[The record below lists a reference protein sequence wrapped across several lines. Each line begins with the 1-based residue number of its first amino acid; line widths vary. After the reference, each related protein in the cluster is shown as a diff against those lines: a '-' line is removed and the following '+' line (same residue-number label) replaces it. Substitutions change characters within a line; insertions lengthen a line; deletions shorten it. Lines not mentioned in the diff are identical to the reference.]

1 MRKFTHTH
9 SAMRLWLMAIIIMF
23 STLSA
28 TAQQM
33 VKGTLS
39 DTYGDPVIGASVSVL
54 NASQAT
60 MTGPLGNYEITLYD
74 GASKLVFAAFGYE
87 TQTLDVVGKEVV
99 NVTMK
104 SSEIKLDEVVVTA
117 LGVSREE
124 RALGYAVQGLKSKD
138 IASVPAP
145 NAVDNLSGK
154 LAGVYVTGGSS
165 GPTASS
171 NVTIRGQTSLN
182 GNSQALFIVNGVPI
196 TNGLFSPGDGLNGS
210 STIDFG
216 NGAQIINSYD
226 IDNISVLKG
235 PAAAALYG
243 SRAANGVIYVTTKTG
258 KNAEGWGVSVNSNTV
273 LETPLKLP
281 NFQDQFGNGGY
292 GKYSYNAGTAYTGD
306 YYDAFGENW
315 GPRTN
320 GQLVKQ
326 WDSNGEAVPF
336 EAAPNN
342 MRNFFRTGVSTNNN
356 VSISHADE
364 NGDFRFSATQLNRI
378 GIIPNTDLNRNTLQ
392 TSVGKKLFNNR
403 LEFRANAMYVGSRS
417 NNVPNAGYDES
428 SSVMYSFL
436 WLPRNTAIDDLR
448 DYWKP
453 GQENVQQA
461 YVEELWGNN
470 PWMIVNENTNSFN
483 ARRLLGDIN
492 ATYHIN
498 ERMNVR
504 LRTGQDMKN
513 DIRQYRRA
521 TSTKKVLFGSFRE
534 DRLSFMENNTEAL
547 LSWAN
552 AAPMEQKDLRID
564 AKLGGN
570 LMLQQSSSLIA
581 NNPQLLQ
588 PGVFTLTN
596 NRSNVQTEGRYAQKA
611 IRSMFGMA
619 SFAYKSTYYLDLSAR
634 NDWSSTLPVENN
646 SYFYPAASASVVVSE
661 MADLGKLSFLKVRA
675 ALAQVGSD
683 TDPYLLNNTYSPS
696 AMFGG
701 YPAFGVNLF
710 ATNPNLRPERTTSSE
725 LGVDARFAK
734 GRFGVDFALYDMT
747 TEDQIIFLPV
757 ATSTGRTSRLANG
770 GAIRNTGVELQ
781 LYGDLVKS
789 KNFTWNSRVNVGA
802 NRAVV
807 VELPDGVSGGYPI
820 VSSMFPNDGGTA
832 GLEYV
837 AVEGEL
843 LGLLKGL
850 TFERDADG
858 NIIHQDGYPVVS
870 EEKSTIGS
878 YQPKARVGWMNSFSS
893 GNWQANILFDGQI
906 GGLIYSRSHTLHNT
920 AGNLVND
927 NDPYLDMNAID
938 GRMIYDVSYDASGN
952 PVYNLSDA
960 GGVVGEGVMYDSN
973 GNLVPND
980 VTVPLRDYYYKYY
993 GNVWRRDNIEPST
1006 FDASY
1011 LKLRQVSIA
1020 YTFPKER
1027 LKNTALK
1034 GLSVS
1039 FIGRN
1044 LLLFT
1049 KVPTIDPETYSIR
1062 NGLFINGFESTSM
1075 PSLRS
1080 FGFSV
1085 NANL

>member
-1 MRKFTHTH
+1 MRKRHNRYSHFIAFLFLFIGFAQ
-9 SAMRLWLMAIIIMF
+9 SGW
-23 STLSA
+23 
-28 TAQQM
+28 AQQKITGA
-33 VKGTLS
+33 VT
-39 DTYGDPVIGASVSVL
+39 DNTGDPVIGASVTVL
-54 NASQAT
+54 NGQEGTLTDAMGQYSIA
-60 MTGPLGNYEITLYD
+60 LYD
-74 GASKLVFAAFGYE
+74 GQTKLVFSYFGFE
-87 TQTLDVVGKEVV
+87 TQTVDVSGKSILNVTLTPSEIQLEEVV
-99 NVTMK
+99 
-104 SSEIKLDEVVVTA
+104 ITA

-216 NGAQIINSYD
+216 NGAQIINSFD
-226 IDNISVLKG
+226 IENISVLKG

-258 KNAEGWGVSVNSNTV
+258 QNSKGWGVSVNSNTV
-273 LETPLKLP
+273 IETPLKLP

-292 GKYSYNAGTAYTGD
+292 GKYSYSNGATYTGD

-320 GQLVKQ
+320 GQLIKQ

-342 MRNFFRTGVSTNNN
+342 MRNFFQTGVSTNNN

-364 NGDFRFSATQLNRI
+364 NGDFRFSATQLNRR
-378 GIIPNTDLNRNTLQ
+378 GIIPNTDLSRSTLQ

-403 LEFRANAMYVGSRS
+403 LEFRANAMYVGSGS

-448 DYWKP
+448 EYWKP

-498 ERMNVR
+498 DRMNLRV
-504 LRTGQDMKN
+504 RTGQDMKN

-534 DRLSFMENNTEAL
+534 DRLLFMENNTEAL

-552 AAPMEQKDLRID
+552 AAPLEQKDLRID

-570 LMLQQSSSLIA
+570 LMMQQSSSLIA

-596 NRSNVQTEGRYAQKA
+596 NRSNVQTEGRYARKA

-619 SFAYKSTYYLDLSAR
+619 SFAYKSMYYLDLSAR

-661 MADLGKLSFLKVRA
+661 MADLGKISFLKLRG

-701 YPAFGVNLF
+701 YPAFGINSF
-710 ATNPNLRPERTTSSE
+710 ATNPDLRPERTTSSE
-725 LGVDARFAK
+725 FGIDARFAK
-734 GRFGVDFALYDMT
+734 GRYGMDLAVYDMT
-747 TEDQIIFLPV
+747 TKDQIIYLPV
-757 ATSTGRTSRLANG
+757 ASSTGRSSRLANG
-770 GAIRNTGVELQ
+770 GAIRNTGIELQ
-781 LYGDLVKS
+781 LYGDLVKTN
-789 KNFTWNSRVNVGA
+789 NFKWNSRINLGA

-807 VELPDGVSGGYPI
+807 VSLPEGVSGGYPI
-820 VSSMFPNDGGTA
+820 VANMFPNDGGTA

-843 LGLLKGL
+843 LGQLKGL

-858 NIIHQDGYPVVS
+858 NIIHQDGYPMVS

-878 YQPKARVGWMNSFSS
+878 YQPKARIGWMNSFSV

-927 NDPYLDMNAID
+927 DDPHLDMNAID
-938 GRMIYDVSYDASGN
+938 GRAISSVSYDSNGQ
-952 PVYNLSDA
+952 PVYTEESA
-960 GGVVGEGVMYDSN
+960 GGVVGAGVMYDSN
-973 GNLVPND
+973 GNLVENT
-980 VTVPLRDYYYKYY
+980 VSVPLRDYYYKYY

-1011 LKLRQVSIA
+1011 LKLRQLSVA
-1020 YTFPKER
+1020 YTVPKEK
-1027 LKNTALK
+1027 LANT
-1034 GLSVS
+1034 GLEGLTIS

-1044 LLLFT
+1044 LLLFS

-1062 NGLFINGFESTSM
+1062 NGLFVNGYESTSM

-1080 FGFSV
+1080 FGFSI

>member
-1 MRKFTHTH
+1 MRKRHNRYSHFIAFLFLFIGFAQ
-9 SAMRLWLMAIIIMF
+9 SGW
-23 STLSA
+23 
-28 TAQQM
+28 AQQKITGA
-33 VKGTLS
+33 VT
-39 DTYGDPVIGASVSVL
+39 DNAGDPVIGASITVL
-54 NASQAT
+54 NGQEAT
-60 MTGPLGNYEITLYD
+60 LTDAMGQYSISLYD
-74 GASKLVFAAFGYE
+74 GQTKLVFSYFGFE
-87 TQTLDVVGKEVV
+87 TQTVDVSGKSILNVSLIPSEIQLNEVV
-99 NVTMK
+99 
-104 SSEIKLDEVVVTA
+104 ITA

-216 NGAQIINSYD
+216 NGAQIINSFD
-226 IDNISVLKG
+226 IENISVLKG

-258 KNAEGWGVSVNSNTV
+258 QNSKGWGVSVNSNTV
-273 LETPLKLP
+273 IETPLKLP

-292 GKYSYNAGTAYTGD
+292 GKYSYSNGATYTGD

-320 GQLVKQ
+320 GQLIKQ
-326 WDSNGEAVPF
+326 WDSNDEAVPF

-342 MRNFFRTGVSTNNN
+342 MSNFFQTGVSTNNN

-364 NGDFRFSATQLNRI
+364 NGDFRFSATQLNRR
-378 GIIPNTDLNRNTLQ
+378 GIVPNTDLSRSTLQ

-403 LEFRANAMYVGSRS
+403 LEFRANAMYVGSGS

-448 DYWKP
+448 EYWKP

-498 ERMNVR
+498 DRTNLRV
-504 LRTGQDMKN
+504 RTGQDMKN

-552 AAPMEQKDLRID
+552 SAPLEQKDLRID

-570 LMLQQSSSLIA
+570 LMMQQSSSLIA

-596 NRSNVQTEGRYAQKA
+596 NRSNVQTEGRYARKA
-611 IRSMFGMA
+611 IRSLFGMA
-619 SFAYKSTYYLDLSAR
+619 SFAYKSMYYLDLSAR
-634 NDWSSTLPVENN
+634 NDWSSTLPIENN

-661 MADLGKLSFLKVRA
+661 MADLGKISFLKLRGA
-675 ALAQVGSD
+675 FAQVGSD

-701 YPAFGVNLF
+701 YPAFGINSF
-710 ATNPNLRPERTTSSE
+710 ATNPDLRPERTTSSE
-725 LGVDARFAK
+725 LGIDARFAK
-734 GRFGVDFALYDMT
+734 GRYGMDIAAYDMT
-747 TEDQIIFLPV
+747 TKDQIIYLPV
-757 ATSTGRTSRLANG
+757 ASSTGRSSRLANG

-781 LYGDLVKS
+781 LHGDLVKS
-789 KNFTWNSRVNVGA
+789 NNFTWNSRINLGA

-807 VELPDGVSGGYPI
+807 VSLPEGVSGGYPI
-820 VSSMFPNDGGTA
+820 VANMFPNDGGTA

-843 LGLLKGL
+843 LGQLKGL

-858 NIIHQDGYPVVS
+858 NIIHEDGYPMVS

-878 YQPKARVGWMNSFSS
+878 YQPKARIGWMNSFSV

-927 NDPYLDMNAID
+927 DDPHLDMNAID
-938 GRMIYDVSYDASGN
+938 GRAISGVTYDSNGQ
-952 PVYNLSDA
+952 PVYTEESA
-960 GGVVGEGVMYDSN
+960 GGVVGAGVMYDSN
-973 GNLVPND
+973 GNLVENT
-980 VTVPLRDYYYKYY
+980 VSVPLRDYYYKYY

-1011 LKLRQVSIA
+1011 LKLRQLSVA
-1020 YTFPKER
+1020 YTVPKEK
-1027 LKNTALK
+1027 LANT
-1034 GLSVS
+1034 GLDGLTIS

-1044 LLLFT
+1044 LLLFS

-1062 NGLFINGFESTSM
+1062 NGLFVNGYESTSM

-1080 FGFSV
+1080 FGFSI

>member
-1 MRKFTHTH
+1 MRKRHNRYSHFIAFLFLFIGFAQ
-9 SAMRLWLMAIIIMF
+9 SGW
-23 STLSA
+23 
-28 TAQQM
+28 AQQKITGA
-33 VKGTLS
+33 VTDNAGA
-39 DTYGDPVIGASVSVL
+39 PVIGASITVL
-54 NASQAT
+54 NGQEGTLTDAMGQYSIA
-60 MTGPLGNYEITLYD
+60 LYD
-74 GASKLVFAAFGYE
+74 GQTKLVFSYFGFE
-87 TQTLDVVGKEVV
+87 TQTVDVSGKSILNVTLTPSEIQLEEVV
-99 NVTMK
+99 
-104 SSEIKLDEVVVTA
+104 ITA

-216 NGAQIINSYD
+216 NGAQIINSFD
-226 IDNISVLKG
+226 IENISVLKG

-258 KNAEGWGVSVNSNTV
+258 QNSKGWGVSVNSNTV
-273 LETPLKLP
+273 IETPLKLP

-292 GKYSYNAGTAYTGD
+292 GKYSYSNGATYTGD

-320 GQLVKQ
+320 GQLIKQ
-326 WDSNGEAVPF
+326 WDSNGEAAPF
-336 EAAPNN
+336 DAAPNN
-342 MRNFFRTGVSTNNN
+342 MRNFFQTGVSTNNN

-364 NGDFRFSATQLNRI
+364 NGDFRFSATQLNRR
-378 GIIPNTDLNRNTLQ
+378 GIVPNTDLSRSTLQ

-403 LEFRANAMYVGSRS
+403 LEFRANAMYVGSGS

-498 ERMNVR
+498 DRMNLRV
-504 LRTGQDMKN
+504 RTGQDMKN

-552 AAPMEQKDLRID
+552 AAPLEQKDLRID

-570 LMLQQSSSLIA
+570 LMMQQSSSLIA

-596 NRSNVQTEGRYAQKA
+596 NRSNVQTEGRYARKA

-619 SFAYKSTYYLDLSAR
+619 SFAYKSMYYLDLSAR

-661 MADLGKLSFLKVRA
+661 MADLGKISFLKLRG

-701 YPAFGVNLF
+701 YPAFGINSF
-710 ATNPNLRPERTTSSE
+710 ATNPAGRYIGRKTLCSSLFGLSAMESYMDTLRIMARHTS
-725 LGVDARFAK
+725 K
-734 GRFGVDFALYDMT
+734 
-747 TEDQIIFLPV
+747 
-757 ATSTGRTSRLANG
+757 
-770 GAIRNTGVELQ
+770 
-781 LYGDLVKS
+781 DLV
-789 KNFTWNSRVNVGA
+789 V
-802 NRAVV
+802 
-807 VELPDGVSGGYPI
+807 
-820 VSSMFPNDGGTA
+820 
-832 GLEYV
+832 
-837 AVEGEL
+837 
-843 LGLLKGL
+843 
-850 TFERDADG
+850 
-858 NIIHQDGYPVVS
+858 
-870 EEKSTIGS
+870 
-878 YQPKARVGWMNSFSS
+878 
-893 GNWQANILFDGQI
+893 
-906 GGLIYSRSHTLHNT
+906 
-920 AGNLVND
+920 
-927 NDPYLDMNAID
+927 
-938 GRMIYDVSYDASGN
+938 
-952 PVYNLSDA
+952 
-960 GGVVGEGVMYDSN
+960 
-973 GNLVPND
+973 
-980 VTVPLRDYYYKYY
+980 
-993 GNVWRRDNIEPST
+993 
-1006 FDASY
+1006 
-1011 LKLRQVSIA
+1011 
-1020 YTFPKER
+1020 
-1027 LKNTALK
+1027 
-1034 GLSVS
+1034 
-1039 FIGRN
+1039 
-1044 LLLFT
+1044 
-1049 KVPTIDPETYSIR
+1049 
-1062 NGLFINGFESTSM
+1062 
-1075 PSLRS
+1075 
-1080 FGFSV
+1080 
-1085 NANL
+1085 

>member
-1 MRKFTHTH
+1 MRKRHNRYSHFIAFLFLFIGFAQ
-9 SAMRLWLMAIIIMF
+9 SGW
-23 STLSA
+23 
-28 TAQQM
+28 AQQKITGA
-33 VKGTLS
+33 VT
-39 DTYGDPVIGASVSVL
+39 DNAGDPVIGASITVL
-54 NASQAT
+54 NGQEGTLTDAMGQYSIA
-60 MTGPLGNYEITLYD
+60 LYD
-74 GASKLVFAAFGYE
+74 GQTKLVFSYFGFE
-87 TQTLDVVGKEVV
+87 TQTVDVSGKSILNVTLTPSEIQLEEVV
-99 NVTMK
+99 
-104 SSEIKLDEVVVTA
+104 ITA

-216 NGAQIINSYD
+216 NGAQIINSFD
-226 IDNISVLKG
+226 IENISVLKG

-258 KNAEGWGVSVNSNTV
+258 QNSKGWGVSVNSNTV
-273 LETPLKLP
+273 IETPLKLP

-292 GKYSYNAGTAYTGD
+292 GKYSYSNGATYTGD

-320 GQLVKQ
+320 GQLIKQ

-342 MRNFFRTGVSTNNN
+342 MRNFFQTGVSTNNN

-364 NGDFRFSATQLNRI
+364 NGDFRFSATQLNRR
-378 GIIPNTDLNRNTLQ
+378 GIIPNTDLSRSTLQ

-403 LEFRANAMYVGSRS
+403 LEFRANAMYVGSGS

-448 DYWKP
+448 EYWKP

-498 ERMNVR
+498 DRMNLRV
-504 LRTGQDMKN
+504 RTGQDMKN

-534 DRLSFMENNTEAL
+534 DRLLFMENNTEAL

-552 AAPMEQKDLRID
+552 AAPLEQKDLRID

-570 LMLQQSSSLIA
+570 LMMQQSSSLIA

-596 NRSNVQTEGRYAQKA
+596 NRSNVQTEGRYARKA

-619 SFAYKSTYYLDLSAR
+619 SFAYKSMYYLDLSAR

-661 MADLGKLSFLKVRA
+661 MADLGKISFLKLRG

-701 YPAFGVNLF
+701 YPAFGINSF
-710 ATNPNLRPERTTSSE
+710 ATNPDLRPERTTSSE
-725 LGVDARFAK
+725 FGIDARFAK
-734 GRFGVDFALYDMT
+734 GRYGMDLAVYDMT
-747 TEDQIIFLPV
+747 TKDQIIYLPV
-757 ATSTGRTSRLANG
+757 ASSTGRSSRLANG
-770 GAIRNTGVELQ
+770 GAIRNTGIELQ

-789 KNFTWNSRVNVGA
+789 NNFKWNSRINLGA

-807 VELPDGVSGGYPI
+807 VSLPEGVSGGYPI
-820 VSSMFPNDGGTA
+820 VANMFPNDGGTA

-843 LGLLKGL
+843 LGQLKGL

-858 NIIHQDGYPVVS
+858 NIIHQDGYPMVS

-878 YQPKARVGWMNSFSS
+878 YQPKARIGWMNSFSV

-927 NDPYLDMNAID
+927 DDPHLDMNAID
-938 GRMIYDVSYDASGN
+938 GRAISSVSYDSNGQ
-952 PVYNLSDA
+952 PVYTEEFA
-960 GGVVGEGVMYDSN
+960 GGVVGAGVMYDSN
-973 GNLVPND
+973 GNLVENT
-980 VTVPLRDYYYKYY
+980 VSVPLRDYYYKYY

-1011 LKLRQVSIA
+1011 LKLRQLSVA
-1020 YTFPKER
+1020 YTVPKEK
-1027 LKNTALK
+1027 LANT
-1034 GLSVS
+1034 GLEGLTIS

-1044 LLLFT
+1044 LLLFS

-1062 NGLFINGFESTSM
+1062 NGLFVNGYESTSM

-1080 FGFSV
+1080 FGFSI

>member
-1 MRKFTHTH
+1 MRKRHNRYSHFIAFLFLFIGFAQ
-9 SAMRLWLMAIIIMF
+9 SGW
-23 STLSA
+23 
-28 TAQQM
+28 AQQKITGA
-33 VKGTLS
+33 VT
-39 DTYGDPVIGASVSVL
+39 DNAGDPVIGASITVL
-54 NASQAT
+54 NGQEGTLTDAMGQYSIA
-60 MTGPLGNYEITLYD
+60 LYD
-74 GASKLVFAAFGYE
+74 GQTKLVFSYFGFE
-87 TQTLDVVGKEVV
+87 TQTVDVSGKSILNVTLTPSEIQLEEVV
-99 NVTMK
+99 
-104 SSEIKLDEVVVTA
+104 ITA

-216 NGAQIINSYD
+216 NGAQIINSFD
-226 IDNISVLKG
+226 IENISVLKG

-258 KNAEGWGVSVNSNTV
+258 QNSKGWGVSVNSNTV
-273 LETPLKLP
+273 IETPLKLP

-292 GKYSYNAGTAYTGD
+292 GKYSYSNGATYTGD

-320 GQLVKQ
+320 GQLIKQ

-342 MRNFFRTGVSTNNN
+342 MRNFFQTGVSTNNN

-364 NGDFRFSATQLNRI
+364 NGDFRFSATQLNRR
-378 GIIPNTDLNRNTLQ
+378 GIVPNTDLSRSTLQ

-403 LEFRANAMYVGSRS
+403 LEFRANAMYVGSGS

-448 DYWKP
+448 EYWKP

-498 ERMNVR
+498 DRMNLRV
-504 LRTGQDMKN
+504 RTGQDMKN

-534 DRLSFMENNTEAL
+534 DRLLFMENNTEAL

-552 AAPMEQKDLRID
+552 AAPLEQKDLRID

-570 LMLQQSSSLIA
+570 LMMQQSSSLIA

-596 NRSNVQTEGRYAQKA
+596 NRSNVQTEGRYARKA

-619 SFAYKSTYYLDLSAR
+619 SFAYKSMYYLDLSAR

-661 MADLGKLSFLKVRA
+661 MADLGKISFLKLRG

-701 YPAFGVNLF
+701 YPAFGINSF
-710 ATNPNLRPERTTSSE
+710 ATNPDLRPERTTSSE
-725 LGVDARFAK
+725 FGIDARFAK
-734 GRFGVDFALYDMT
+734 GRYGMDLAVYDMT
-747 TEDQIIFLPV
+747 TKDQIIYLPV
-757 ATSTGRTSRLANG
+757 ASSTGRSSRLANG
-770 GAIRNTGVELQ
+770 GAIRNTGIELQ

-789 KNFTWNSRVNVGA
+789 NNFKWNSRINLGA

-807 VELPDGVSGGYPI
+807 VSLPEGVSGGYPI
-820 VSSMFPNDGGTA
+820 VANMFPNDGGTA

-843 LGLLKGL
+843 LGQLKGL

-858 NIIHQDGYPVVS
+858 NIIHQDGYPMVS

-878 YQPKARVGWMNSFSS
+878 YQPKARIGWMNSFSV

-927 NDPYLDMNAID
+927 DDPHLDMNAID
-938 GRMIYDVSYDASGN
+938 GRAISSVSYDSNGQ
-952 PVYNLSDA
+952 PVYTEEFA
-960 GGVVGEGVMYDSN
+960 GGVVGAGVMYDSN
-973 GNLVPND
+973 GNLVENT
-980 VTVPLRDYYYKYY
+980 VSVPLRDYYYKYY

-1011 LKLRQVSIA
+1011 LKLRQLSVA
-1020 YTFPKER
+1020 YTVPKEK
-1027 LKNTALK
+1027 LANT
-1034 GLSVS
+1034 GLEGLTIS

-1044 LLLFT
+1044 LLLFS

-1062 NGLFINGFESTSM
+1062 NGLFVNGYESTSM

-1080 FGFSV
+1080 FGFSI

>member
-1 MRKFTHTH
+1 MRKRHNRYSHFIAFLFLFIGFAQ
-9 SAMRLWLMAIIIMF
+9 SGW
-23 STLSA
+23 
-28 TAQQM
+28 AQQKITGA
-33 VKGTLS
+33 VT
-39 DTYGDPVIGASVSVL
+39 DNTGDPVIGASITVL
-54 NASQAT
+54 NGQEGTLTDAMGQYS
-60 MTGPLGNYEITLYD
+60 ITLYD
-74 GASKLVFAAFGYE
+74 GQTKLVFSYFGFE
-87 TQTLDVVGKEVV
+87 TQTIDVSGKSILNLTLTPSEIQLEEVV
-99 NVTMK
+99 
-104 SSEIKLDEVVVTA
+104 ITA

-216 NGAQIINSYD
+216 NGAQIINSFD
-226 IDNISVLKG
+226 IENISVLKG

-258 KNAEGWGVSVNSNTV
+258 RNSKGWGVSVNSNTV
-273 LETPLKLP
+273 IETPLKLP

-292 GKYSYNAGTAYTGD
+292 GKYSYSNGATYTGD

-320 GQLVKQ
+320 GQLIKQ
-326 WDSNGEAVPF
+326 WDSNGEATPF

-342 MRNFFRTGVSTNNN
+342 MRNFFQTGVSTNNN

-364 NGDFRFSATQLNRI
+364 NGDFRFSATQLNRR
-378 GIIPNTDLNRNTLQ
+378 GIVPNTDLSRSTLQ

-403 LEFRANAMYVGSRS
+403 LEFRANAMYVGSGS

-453 GQENVQQA
+453 GQENVQQV

-498 ERMNVR
+498 DRMNLRV
-504 LRTGQDMKN
+504 RTGQDMKN

-552 AAPMEQKDLRID
+552 ATPLEQKDLRID

-570 LMLQQSSSLIA
+570 LMMQQSSSLIA

-596 NRSNVQTEGRYAQKA
+596 NRSNVQTEGRYARKA

-619 SFAYKSTYYLDLSAR
+619 SFAYKSMYYLDLSAR

-661 MADLGKLSFLKVRA
+661 MADLGKISFLKLRG

-701 YPAFGVNLF
+701 YPAFGINSF
-710 ATNPNLRPERTTSSE
+710 ATNPDLRPERTTSSE
-725 LGVDARFAK
+725 FGIDARFAK
-734 GRFGVDFALYDMT
+734 GRYGMDLAVYDMT
-747 TEDQIIFLPV
+747 TKDQIIYLPV
-757 ATSTGRTSRLANG
+757 ASSTGRSSRLANG
-770 GAIRNTGVELQ
+770 GAIRNTGIELQ

-789 KNFTWNSRVNVGA
+789 NNFKWNSRINLGA

-807 VELPDGVSGGYPI
+807 VSLPEGVSGGYPI
-820 VSSMFPNDGGTA
+820 VANMFPNDGGTA

-843 LGLLKGL
+843 LGQLKGL

-858 NIIHQDGYPVVS
+858 NIIHQDGYPMVS

-878 YQPKARVGWMNSFSS
+878 YQPKARIGWMNSFSV

-920 AGNLVND
+920 AGNLVN
-927 NDPYLDMNAID
+927 NDDPHLDMNAID
-938 GRMIYDVSYDASGN
+938 GRAISSVSYDSNGQ
-952 PVYNLSDA
+952 PVYTEEFA
-960 GGVVGEGVMYDSN
+960 GGVVGAGVMYDSN
-973 GNLVPND
+973 GNLVENT
-980 VTVPLRDYYYKYY
+980 VSVPLRDYYYKYY

-1011 LKLRQVSIA
+1011 LKLRQLSVA
-1020 YTFPKER
+1020 YTVPKEK
-1027 LKNTALK
+1027 LANT
-1034 GLSVS
+1034 GLEGLTIS

-1044 LLLFT
+1044 LLLFS

-1062 NGLFINGFESTSM
+1062 NGLFVNGYESTSM

-1080 FGFSV
+1080 FGFSI

>member
-1 MRKFTHTH
+1 MRERQNRLSHFIAFLLFSLGLSF
-9 SAMRLWLMAIIIMF
+9 SAV
-23 STLSA
+23 
-28 TAQQM
+28 AQNE
-33 VKGTLS
+33 VKGTVS
-39 DTYGDPVIGASVSVL
+39 DENGDPIIGASITVL
-54 NASQAT
+54 NSSDGT
-60 MTGPLGNYEITLYD
+60 ITDPMGQYSIKLYD
-74 GASKLVFAAFGYE
+74 GSTKLVFSYFGFE
-87 TQTLDVVGKEVV
+87 SQTLDAAGKAVL
-99 NVTMK
+99 NVTLQA
-104 SSEIKLDEVVVTA
+104 SEIKLDEVVVTA

-182 GNSQALFIVNGVPI
+182 GNSQALFIVNGIPI

-226 IDNISVLKG
+226 IENISVLKG

-258 KNAEGWGVSVNSNTV
+258 KDAKGWGISVNSNTV
-273 LETPLKLP
+273 FETPLKLP
-281 NFQDQFGNGGY
+281 KFQDQFGNGGY

-320 GQLVKQ
+320 GQLIKQ

-336 EAAPNN
+336 EAAPDN
-342 MRNFFRTGVSTNNN
+342 MRNFFQTGVNTNNN

-364 NGDFRFSATQLNRI
+364 NGDFRFSATQLNRR
-378 GIIPNTDLNRNTLQ
+378 GIVPNTDLNRSTLQ

-403 LEFRANAMYVGSRS
+403 LEFRANAMYVGSGS

-436 WLPRNTAIDDLR
+436 WLPRNTPIDDLR
-448 DYWKP
+448 NYWKP
-453 GQENVQQA
+453 GMENVQQA

-483 ARRLLGDIN
+483 ANRLLGDIN

-498 ERMNVR
+498 DRMNLRV
-504 LRTGQDMKN
+504 RTGQDMKN

-547 LSWAN
+547 LSWSN

-564 AKLGGN
+564 AKVGGN

-596 NRSNVQTEGRYAQKA
+596 NRSSVQTEGRSAQKA
-611 IRSMFGMA
+611 IRSLFGTA
-619 SFAYKSTYYLDLSAR
+619 SFAFKSMYYLDLSAR

-646 SYFYPAASASVVVSE
+646 SYFYPAASASVIVSE
-661 MADLGKLSFLKVRA
+661 MADLGKISFLKVRA

-725 LGVDARFAK
+725 LGIDARFAK

-747 TEDQIIFLPV
+747 TQDQIIYLPV
-757 ATSTGRTSRLANG
+757 ASSTGRTSRLANG
-770 GAIRNTGVELQ
+770 GAIRNTGIELQ
-781 LYGDLVKS
+781 LFGDIVKS
-789 KNFTWNSRVNVGA
+789 KAFTWNSRVNVGA

-807 VELPDGVSGGYPI
+807 TELPAGVSGGYPI

-858 NIIHQDGYPVVS
+858 NIIHENGYPVVS

-878 YQPKARVGWMNSFSS
+878 YQPKARVGWMNSFSA

-927 NDPYLDMNAID
+927 DDPYLDMNAID

-952 PVYNLSDA
+952 PVYNLADA
-960 GGVVGEGVMYDSN
+960 GGVVGAGVMYDSN
-973 GNLVPND
+973 GNLVENT
-980 VTVPLRDYYYKYY
+980 VSVPLRDYYYKYY

-1020 YTFPKER
+1020 YNFPKEQ
-1027 LKNTALK
+1027 LKNTMLK

-1049 KVPTIDPETYSIR
+1049 KVPTIDPETYSIL
-1062 NGLFINGFESTSM
+1062 NGLFIQGYESTSM

>member
-1 MRKFTHTH
+1 MRKRHNRYSHFIAFLFLFIGFAQ
-9 SAMRLWLMAIIIMF
+9 SGW
-23 STLSA
+23 
-28 TAQQM
+28 AQQKITGA
-33 VKGTLS
+33 VT
-39 DTYGDPVIGASVSVL
+39 DNTGDPVIGASVTVL
-54 NASQAT
+54 NGQEGTLTDAMGQYSIA
-60 MTGPLGNYEITLYD
+60 LYD
-74 GASKLVFAAFGYE
+74 GQTKLVFSYFGFE
-87 TQTLDVVGKEVV
+87 TQTVDVSGKSILNVTLTPSEIQLEEVV
-99 NVTMK
+99 
-104 SSEIKLDEVVVTA
+104 ITA

-216 NGAQIINSYD
+216 NGAQIINSFD
-226 IDNISVLKG
+226 IENISVLKG

-258 KNAEGWGVSVNSNTV
+258 QNSKGWGVSVNSNTV
-273 LETPLKLP
+273 IETPLKLP

-292 GKYSYNAGTAYTGD
+292 GKYSYSNGATYTGD

-320 GQLVKQ
+320 GQLIKQ
-326 WDSNGEAVPF
+326 WDSNGEAAPF
-336 EAAPNN
+336 DAAPNN
-342 MRNFFRTGVSTNNN
+342 MRNFFQTGVSTNNN

-364 NGDFRFSATQLNRI
+364 NGDFRFSATQLNRR
-378 GIIPNTDLNRNTLQ
+378 GIVPNTDLSRSTLQ

-403 LEFRANAMYVGSRS
+403 LEFRANAMYVGSGS

-498 ERMNVR
+498 DRMNLRV
-504 LRTGQDMKN
+504 RTGQDMKN

-552 AAPMEQKDLRID
+552 AAPLEQKDLRID

-570 LMLQQSSSLIA
+570 LMMQQSSSLIA

-596 NRSNVQTEGRYAQKA
+596 NRSNVQTEGRYARKA

-619 SFAYKSTYYLDLSAR
+619 SFAYKSMYYLDLSAR

-661 MADLGKLSFLKVRA
+661 MADLGKISFLKLRG

-701 YPAFGVNLF
+701 YPAFGINSF
-710 ATNPNLRPERTTSSE
+710 ATNPDLRPERTTSSE
-725 LGVDARFAK
+725 FGIDARFAK
-734 GRFGVDFALYDMT
+734 GRYGMDLAVYDMT
-747 TEDQIIFLPV
+747 TKDQIIYLPV
-757 ATSTGRTSRLANG
+757 ASSTGRSSRLANG
-770 GAIRNTGVELQ
+770 GAIRNTGIELQ

-789 KNFTWNSRVNVGA
+789 NNFKWNSRINLGA

-807 VELPDGVSGGYPI
+807 VSLPEGVSGGYPI
-820 VSSMFPNDGGTA
+820 VANMFPNDGGTA

-843 LGLLKGL
+843 LGQLKGL

-858 NIIHQDGYPVVS
+858 NIIHQDGYPMVS

-878 YQPKARVGWMNSFSS
+878 YQPKARIGWMNSFSV

-927 NDPYLDMNAID
+927 DDPHLDMNAID
-938 GRMIYDVSYDASGN
+938 GRAISSVSYDSNGQ
-952 PVYNLSDA
+952 PVYTEESA
-960 GGVVGEGVMYDSN
+960 GGVVGAGVMYDSN
-973 GNLVPND
+973 GNLVENT
-980 VTVPLRDYYYKYY
+980 VSVPLRDYYYKYY

-1011 LKLRQVSIA
+1011 LKLRQLSVA
-1020 YTFPKER
+1020 YTVPKEK
-1027 LKNTALK
+1027 LANT
-1034 GLSVS
+1034 GLEGLTIS

-1044 LLLFT
+1044 LLLFS

-1062 NGLFINGFESTSM
+1062 NGLFVNGYESTSM

-1080 FGFSV
+1080 FGFSI

>member
-1 MRKFTHTH
+1 MRKRHNRYSHFIAFLFLFIGFAQ
-9 SAMRLWLMAIIIMF
+9 SGW
-23 STLSA
+23 
-28 TAQQM
+28 AQQKITGA
-33 VKGTLS
+33 VT
-39 DTYGDPVIGASVSVL
+39 DNTGDPVIGASVTVL
-54 NASQAT
+54 NGQEGTLTDAMGQYSIA
-60 MTGPLGNYEITLYD
+60 LYD
-74 GASKLVFAAFGYE
+74 GQTKLVFSYFGFE
-87 TQTLDVVGKEVV
+87 TQTVDVSGKSILNVTLTPSEIQLEEVV
-99 NVTMK
+99 
-104 SSEIKLDEVVVTA
+104 ITA

-216 NGAQIINSYD
+216 NGAQIINSFD
-226 IDNISVLKG
+226 IENISVLKG

-258 KNAEGWGVSVNSNTV
+258 QNSKGWGVSVNSNTV
-273 LETPLKLP
+273 IETPLKLP

-292 GKYSYNAGTAYTGD
+292 GKYSYSNGATYTGD

-320 GQLVKQ
+320 GQLIKQ
-326 WDSNGEAVPF
+326 WDSNGEATPF

-342 MRNFFRTGVSTNNN
+342 MRNFFQTGVSTNNN

-364 NGDFRFSATQLNRI
+364 NGDFRFSATQLNRR
-378 GIIPNTDLNRNTLQ
+378 GIVPNTDLSRSTLQ

-403 LEFRANAMYVGSRS
+403 LEFRANAMYVGSGS

-448 DYWKP
+448 EYWKP

-498 ERMNVR
+498 DRMNLRV
-504 LRTGQDMKN
+504 RTGQDMKN

-534 DRLSFMENNTEAL
+534 DRLLFMENNTEAL

-552 AAPMEQKDLRID
+552 AAPLEQKDLRID

-570 LMLQQSSSLIA
+570 LMMQQSSSLIA

-596 NRSNVQTEGRYAQKA
+596 NRSNVQTEGRYARKA

-619 SFAYKSTYYLDLSAR
+619 SFAYKSMYYLDLSAR

-661 MADLGKLSFLKVRA
+661 MADLGKISFLKLRG

-701 YPAFGVNLF
+701 YPAFGINSF
-710 ATNPNLRPERTTSSE
+710 ATNPDLRPERTTSSE
-725 LGVDARFAK
+725 FGIDARFAK
-734 GRFGVDFALYDMT
+734 GRYGMDLAVYDMT
-747 TEDQIIFLPV
+747 TKDQIIYLPV
-757 ATSTGRTSRLANG
+757 ASSTGRSSRLANG
-770 GAIRNTGVELQ
+770 GAIRNTGIELQ

-789 KNFTWNSRVNVGA
+789 NNFKWNSRINLGA

-807 VELPDGVSGGYPI
+807 VSLPEGVSGGYPI
-820 VSSMFPNDGGTA
+820 VANMFPNDGGTA

-843 LGLLKGL
+843 LGQLKGL

-858 NIIHQDGYPVVS
+858 NIIHQDGYPMVS

-878 YQPKARVGWMNSFSS
+878 YQPKARIGWMNSFSV

-927 NDPYLDMNAID
+927 DDPHLDMNAID
-938 GRMIYDVSYDASGN
+938 GRAISSVSYDSNGQ
-952 PVYNLSDA
+952 PVYTEEFA
-960 GGVVGEGVMYDSN
+960 GGVVGAGVMYDSN
-973 GNLVPND
+973 GNLVENT
-980 VTVPLRDYYYKYY
+980 VSVPLRDYYYKYY

-1011 LKLRQVSIA
+1011 LKLRQLSVA
-1020 YTFPKER
+1020 YTVPKEK
-1027 LKNTALK
+1027 LANT
-1034 GLSVS
+1034 GLEGLTIS

-1044 LLLFT
+1044 LLLFS

-1062 NGLFINGFESTSM
+1062 NGLFVNGYESTSM

-1080 FGFSV
+1080 FGFSI

>member
-1 MRKFTHTH
+1 MRKITHTY
-9 SAMRLWLMAIIIMF
+9 SAMRLWLMATCI
-23 STLSA
+23 TLSCLTA
-28 TAQQM
+28 SAQQ
-33 VKGTLS
+33 VIKGTLS
-39 DTYGDPVIGASVSVL
+39 DTYGDPVIGASVSVM
-54 NASQAT
+54 NSSEAT

-74 GASKLVFAAFGYE
+74 GATKLVYSGFGYQ
-87 TQTLDVVGKEVV
+87 TQTLDVAGKSTV
-99 NVTMK
+99 NVTMQA
-104 SSEIKLDEVVVTA
+104 SEVRLDEVVVTA

-226 IDNISVLKG
+226 IENISVLKG

-258 KNAEGWGVSVNSNTV
+258 QDAEGWGVSVNSNTV
-273 LETPLKLP
+273 FETPLRLP
-281 NFQDQFGNGGY
+281 NFQDEFGNGGS
-292 GKYSYNAGTAYTGD
+292 GKYSYNDGTAYTGD

-320 GQLVKQ
+320 GQLIKQ

-378 GIIPNTDLNRNTLQ
+378 GIIPNTDLNRSTLQ

-403 LEFRANAMYVGSRS
+403 LEFRANAMYVGSGS
-417 NNVPNAGYDES
+417 DNVPNAGYDES

-453 GQENVQQA
+453 GMENVQQA

-498 ERMNVR
+498 ERMNLR

-552 AAPMEQKDLRID
+552 ATPMEQKDLRID

-570 LMLQQSSSLIA
+570 LMVQRSSSLIA

-596 NRSNVQTEGRYAQKA
+596 NRSNVQTESRYAAKA

-661 MADLGKLSFLKVRA
+661 MADLGKVSFLKVRA

-701 YPAFGVNLF
+701 SPAFGVNLF

-725 LGVDARFAK
+725 LGIDARFAK
-734 GRFGVDFALYDMT
+734 GRYGVDFALYDMT
-747 TEDQIIFLPV
+747 TQDQIIFLPV

-770 GAIRNTGVELQ
+770 GAIRNTGMELQ
-781 LYGDLVKS
+781 LYGDVVKS
-789 KNFTWNSRVNVGA
+789 SKFTWNSRINLGA

-807 VELPDGVSGGYPI
+807 TALPEGVSGGYPI
-820 VSSMFPNDGGTA
+820 VASMFPNDGGTA

-837 AVEGEL
+837 AVEGEP

-850 TFERDADG
+850 TFMRDADG
-858 NIIHQDGYPVVS
+858 NIIHENGLPMVS

-878 YQPKARVGWMNSFSS
+878 YQPLARVGWMNSFSA

-927 NDPYLDMNAID
+927 NDPYLSLNAID
-938 GRMIYDVSYDASGN
+938 GRVINSVSYDPSGN
-952 PVYNLSDA
+952 PVYTLEDA
-960 GGVVGEGVMYDSN
+960 GGVVGEGVMYDSD

-1011 LKLRQVSIA
+1011 LKLREVSIA
-1020 YTFPKER
+1020 YNFPKST
-1027 LKNTALK
+1027 LKNTSLK
-1034 GLSVS
+1034 GLSIS

-1062 NGLFINGFESTSM
+1062 NGLFINGYESTSM

-1080 FGFSV
+1080 FGFSI

>member
-1 MRKFTHTH
+1 MRKRTTRYSHRLALALFLFC
-9 SAMRLWLMAIIIMF
+9 SAQIAV
-23 STLSA
+23 
-28 TAQQM
+28 AQQK
-33 VKGTLS
+33 VSGTVTDS
-39 DTYGDPVIGASVSVL
+39 YGDPIIGASVTVL
-54 NASQAT
+54 NAEQSTVTDGMGA
-60 MTGPLGNYEITLYD
+60 YSITLYD
-74 GASKLVFAAFGYE
+74 GKTTLSFSYFGFE
-87 TQTLDVVGKEVV
+87 TQSVDAKGRATLDITLQPSEIQLEEVV
-99 NVTMK
+99 
-104 SSEIKLDEVVVTA
+104 ITA

-216 NGAQIINSYD
+216 NGAQIVNSFD
-226 IDNISVLKG
+226 IENISVLKG

-243 SRAANGVIYVTTKTG
+243 SRAANGVIYITTKTG
-258 KNAEGWGVSVNSNTV
+258 KNNDGWGVSVNSNTV

-292 GKYSYNAGTAYTGD
+292 GKYSYNDGTTYTGE

-320 GQLVKQ
+320 GQLIKQ
-326 WDSNGEAVPF
+326 FNSNGEAVPF
-336 EAAPNN
+336 EAAPDN
-342 MRNFFRTGVSTNNN
+342 MRNFLQTGVSTNNN

-364 NGDFRFSATQLNRI
+364 HGDFRFSATQLNRR
-378 GIIPNTDLNRNTLQ
+378 GIVPNTDLNRTTLQ
-392 TSVGKKLFNNR
+392 TSMGKNLFNNR
-403 LEFRANAMYVGSRS
+403 LEFRANAMYVGSGS

-453 GQENVQQA
+453 GQENVQQS

-470 PWMIVNENTNSFN
+470 PWLIVNENTNSFN
-483 ARRLLGDIN
+483 ASRLLGDIN

-498 ERMNVR
+498 ERMNLRV
-504 LRTGQDMKN
+504 RTGQDMKN
-513 DIRQYRRA
+513 DIRQYKRA
-521 TSTKKVLFGSFRE
+521 TSTKKVLFGSYRE
-534 DRLSFMENNTEAL
+534 DRLSFSENNTEAL

-596 NRSNVQTEGRYAQKA
+596 NRSNVQTESRYARKA
-611 IRSMFGMA
+611 IRSLFGMA

-634 NDWSSTLPVENN
+634 NDWSSTLPTENN
-646 SYFYPAASASVVVSE
+646 SYFYPAASASMVVSE
-661 MADLGKLSFLKVRA
+661 MADLGKISFLKLRA
-675 ALAQVGSD
+675 AVAAVGSD

-701 YPAFGVNLF
+701 YPAFGINTF
-710 ATNPNLRPERTTSSE
+710 ATNPDLRPERTNSSE
-725 LGVDARFAK
+725 FGVDARFAK
-734 GRFGVDFALYDMT
+734 GRFGVDFAVYDMT
-747 TEDQIIFLPV
+747 TKDQIIYLPV
-757 ATSTGRTSRLANG
+757 ATTTGRTSRLANG
-770 GAIRNTGVELQ
+770 GAIRNRGIELQ
-781 LYGDLVKS
+781 LFGDIIKK
-789 KNFTWNSRVNVGA
+789 KNFTWNSRINMGA

-807 VELPDGVSGGYPI
+807 IELPEGVSGGYPI
-820 VSSMFPNDGGTA
+820 VANMFPNDGGTA

-843 LGLLKGL
+843 LGQLKGL
-850 TFERDADG
+850 TFVRDNEG
-858 NIIHQDGYPVVS
+858 NIIHQDGLPMVS

-878 YQPKARVGWMNSFSS
+878 YQPKARIGWMNSFSV

-927 NDPYLDMNAID
+927 NDPHLDMNGID
-938 GRMIYDVSYDASGN
+938 GRVIYSVSYDSNGQ
-952 PVYNLSDA
+952 PVYNLDQE
-960 GGVVGEGVMYDSN
+960 GGVVGAGTMYDAN
-973 GNLVPND
+973 GNLVAND

-1011 LKLRQVSIA
+1011 LKLRQLSIA
-1020 YTFPKER
+1020 YTVPADK
-1027 LKNTALK
+1027 LKNTGLK
-1034 GLSVS
+1034 GLTVS

-1062 NGLFINGFESTSM
+1062 NGLFVNGYESTSM

-1080 FGFSV
+1080 FGFSI

>member
-1 MRKFTHTH
+1 MRKRHNRYSHFIAFLFLFIGFAQ
-9 SAMRLWLMAIIIMF
+9 SGW
-23 STLSA
+23 
-28 TAQQM
+28 AQQKITGA
-33 VKGTLS
+33 VT
-39 DTYGDPVIGASVSVL
+39 DNAGDPVIGASITVL
-54 NASQAT
+54 NGQEGTLTDAMGQY
-60 MTGPLGNYEITLYD
+60 GITLYN
-74 GASKLVFAAFGYE
+74 GQTKLVFSYFGFE
-87 TQTLDVVGKEVV
+87 TQTVDVSGKSILNVTLTPSEIQLEEVV
-99 NVTMK
+99 
-104 SSEIKLDEVVVTA
+104 ITA
-117 LGVSREE
+117 LGVSREQ

-216 NGAQIINSYD
+216 NGAQIINSFD
-226 IDNISVLKG
+226 IENISVLKG

-258 KNAEGWGVSVNSNTV
+258 QNSTGWGVSVNSNTV
-273 LETPLKLP
+273 IETPLKLP

-292 GKYSYNAGTAYTGD
+292 GKYSYSNGANYTGD

-320 GQLVKQ
+320 GQLIKQ
-326 WDSNGEAVPF
+326 WDSKGEAVPF

-342 MRNFFRTGVSTNNN
+342 MRNFFQTGVSTNNN

-364 NGDFRFSATQLNRI
+364 NGDFRFSATQLNRR
-378 GIIPNTDLNRNTLQ
+378 GIVPNTDLSRSTLQ

-403 LEFRANAMYVGSRS
+403 LEFRANAMYVGSGS

-448 DYWKP
+448 EYWKP

-492 ATYHIN
+492 ATYHVN
-498 ERMNVR
+498 DRTNLRV
-504 LRTGQDMKN
+504 RTGQDMKN

-552 AAPMEQKDLRID
+552 AAPLEQKDLRID

-570 LMLQQSSSLIA
+570 LMMQQSSSLIA

-596 NRSNVQTEGRYAQKA
+596 NRSNVQTEGRYARKA
-611 IRSMFGMA
+611 IRSVFGMA
-619 SFAYKSTYYLDLSAR
+619 SFAYKSMYYLDLSAR

-661 MADLGKLSFLKVRA
+661 MADLGKISFLKLRG

-701 YPAFGVNLF
+701 NPAFGINSF
-710 ATNPNLRPERTTSSE
+710 ATNPDLRPERTNSSE
-725 LGVDARFAK
+725 FGIDARFAK
-734 GRFGVDFALYDMT
+734 GRYGMDLAVYDMT
-747 TEDQIIFLPV
+747 TKDQIIYLPV
-757 ATSTGRTSRLANG
+757 ASSTGRSSRLANG
-770 GAIRNTGVELQ
+770 GAIRNTGIELQ

-789 KNFTWNSRVNVGA
+789 NNFKWNSRINLGA

-807 VELPDGVSGGYPI
+807 VSLPEGVSGGYPI
-820 VSSMFPNDGGTA
+820 VANMFPNDGGTA

-843 LGLLKGL
+843 LGQLKGL

-858 NIIHQDGYPVVS
+858 NIIHQDGYPMVS

-878 YQPKARVGWMNSFSS
+878 YQPKARIGWMNSFSV

-927 NDPYLDMNAID
+927 DDPHLDMNAID
-938 GRMIYDVSYDASGN
+938 GRAISSVSYDSNGQ
-952 PVYNLSDA
+952 PVYTEESA
-960 GGVVGEGVMYDSN
+960 GGVVGAGVMYDSN
-973 GNLVPND
+973 GNLVENT
-980 VTVPLRDYYYKYY
+980 VSVPLRDYYYKYY

-1011 LKLRQVSIA
+1011 LKLRQLSVA
-1020 YTFPKER
+1020 YTVPKEK
-1027 LKNTALK
+1027 LANT
-1034 GLSVS
+1034 GLEGLTIS

-1044 LLLFT
+1044 LLLFS

-1062 NGLFINGFESTSM
+1062 NGLFVNGYESTSM

-1080 FGFSV
+1080 FGFSI

>member
-1 MRKFTHTH
+1 MRKRHNRYSHFIAFLFLFIGFAQ
-9 SAMRLWLMAIIIMF
+9 SGW
-23 STLSA
+23 
-28 TAQQM
+28 AQQKITGA
-33 VKGTLS
+33 VT
-39 DTYGDPVIGASVSVL
+39 DNTGDPVIGASITVL
-54 NASQAT
+54 NGQEGTLTDAMGQYSIA
-60 MTGPLGNYEITLYD
+60 LYD
-74 GASKLVFAAFGYE
+74 GQTKLVFSYFGFE
-87 TQTLDVVGKEVV
+87 TQTVDVSGKSILNVTLTPSEIQLEEVV
-99 NVTMK
+99 
-104 SSEIKLDEVVVTA
+104 ITA

-216 NGAQIINSYD
+216 NGAQIINSFD
-226 IDNISVLKG
+226 IENISVLKG

-258 KNAEGWGVSVNSNTV
+258 QNSKGWGISVNSNTV
-273 LETPLKLP
+273 IETPLKLP

-292 GKYSYNAGTAYTGD
+292 GKYSYSNGATYTGD

-320 GQLVKQ
+320 GQLIKQ

-342 MRNFFRTGVSTNNN
+342 MRNFFQTGVSTNNN

-364 NGDFRFSATQLNRI
+364 NGDFRFSATQLNRR
-378 GIIPNTDLNRNTLQ
+378 GIVPNTDLSRSTLQ

-403 LEFRANAMYVGSRS
+403 LEFRANAMYVGSGS

-498 ERMNVR
+498 DRMNLRV
-504 LRTGQDMKN
+504 RTGQDMKN

-552 AAPMEQKDLRID
+552 ATPLEQKDLRID

-570 LMLQQSSSLIA
+570 LMMQQSSSLIA

-596 NRSNVQTEGRYAQKA
+596 NRSNVQTEGRYARKA

-619 SFAYKSTYYLDLSAR
+619 SFAYKSMYYLDLSAR

-661 MADLGKLSFLKVRA
+661 MADLGKISFLKLRG

-701 YPAFGVNLF
+701 YPAFGINSF
-710 ATNPNLRPERTTSSE
+710 ATNPDLRPERTTSSE
-725 LGVDARFAK
+725 FGIDARFAK
-734 GRFGVDFALYDMT
+734 GRYGMDLAVYDMT
-747 TEDQIIFLPV
+747 TKDQIIYLPV
-757 ATSTGRTSRLANG
+757 ASSTGRSSRLANG
-770 GAIRNTGVELQ
+770 GAIRNTGIELQ

-789 KNFTWNSRVNVGA
+789 NNFKWNSRINLGA

-807 VELPDGVSGGYPI
+807 VSLPEGVSGGYPI
-820 VSSMFPNDGGTA
+820 VANMFPNDGGTA

-843 LGLLKGL
+843 LGQLKGL

-858 NIIHQDGYPVVS
+858 NIIHQDGYPMVS

-878 YQPKARVGWMNSFSS
+878 YQPKARIGWMNSFSV

-927 NDPYLDMNAID
+927 DDPHLDMNAID
-938 GRMIYDVSYDASGN
+938 GRAISSVSYDSNGQ
-952 PVYNLSDA
+952 PVYTEESA
-960 GGVVGEGVMYDSN
+960 GGVVGAGVMYDSN
-973 GNLVPND
+973 GNLVENT
-980 VTVPLRDYYYKYY
+980 VSVPLRDYYYKYY

-1011 LKLRQVSIA
+1011 LKLRQLSVA
-1020 YTFPKER
+1020 YTVPKEK
-1027 LKNTALK
+1027 LANT
-1034 GLSVS
+1034 GLEGLTIS

-1044 LLLFT
+1044 LLLFS

-1062 NGLFINGFESTSM
+1062 NGLFVNGYESTSM

-1080 FGFSV
+1080 FGFSI

>member
-1 MRKFTHTH
+1 MRKRHNRYSHFIAFLFLFIGFAQ
-9 SAMRLWLMAIIIMF
+9 SGW
-23 STLSA
+23 
-28 TAQQM
+28 AQQKITGA
-33 VKGTLS
+33 VT
-39 DTYGDPVIGASVSVL
+39 DNTGDPVIGASITVL
-54 NASQAT
+54 NGQEGTLTDAMGQYSIA
-60 MTGPLGNYEITLYD
+60 LYD
-74 GASKLVFAAFGYE
+74 GQTKLVFSYFGFE
-87 TQTLDVVGKEVV
+87 TQTVDVSGKSILNVTLTPSEIQLEEVV
-99 NVTMK
+99 
-104 SSEIKLDEVVVTA
+104 ITA

-216 NGAQIINSYD
+216 NGAQIINSFD
-226 IDNISVLKG
+226 IENISVLKG

-258 KNAEGWGVSVNSNTV
+258 QNSKGWGVSVNSNTV
-273 LETPLKLP
+273 IETPLKLP

-292 GKYSYNAGTAYTGD
+292 GKYSYSNGATYTGD

-320 GQLVKQ
+320 GQLIKQ

-342 MRNFFRTGVSTNNN
+342 MRNFFQTGVSTNNN

-364 NGDFRFSATQLNRI
+364 NGDFRFSATQLNRR
-378 GIIPNTDLNRNTLQ
+378 GIIPNTDLSRSTLQ

-403 LEFRANAMYVGSRS
+403 LEFRANAMYVGSGS

-448 DYWKP
+448 EYWKP

-498 ERMNVR
+498 DRMNLRV
-504 LRTGQDMKN
+504 RTGQDMKN

-534 DRLSFMENNTEAL
+534 DRLLFMENNTEAL

-552 AAPMEQKDLRID
+552 AAPLEQKDLRID

-570 LMLQQSSSLIA
+570 LMMQQSSSLIA

-596 NRSNVQTEGRYAQKA
+596 NRSNVQTEGRYARKA

-619 SFAYKSTYYLDLSAR
+619 SFAYKSMYYLDLSAR

-661 MADLGKLSFLKVRA
+661 MADLGKISFLKLRG

-701 YPAFGVNLF
+701 YPAFGINSF
-710 ATNPNLRPERTTSSE
+710 ATNPDLRPERTTSSE
-725 LGVDARFAK
+725 FGIDARFAK
-734 GRFGVDFALYDMT
+734 GRYGMDLAVYDMT
-747 TEDQIIFLPV
+747 TKDQIIYLPV
-757 ATSTGRTSRLANG
+757 ASSTGRSSRLANG
-770 GAIRNTGVELQ
+770 GAIRNTGIELQ

-789 KNFTWNSRVNVGA
+789 NNFKWNSRINLGA

-807 VELPDGVSGGYPI
+807 VSLPEGVSGGYPI
-820 VSSMFPNDGGTA
+820 VANMFPNDGGTA

-843 LGLLKGL
+843 LGQLKGL

-858 NIIHQDGYPVVS
+858 NIIHQDGYPMVS

-878 YQPKARVGWMNSFSS
+878 YQPKARIGWMNSFSV

-927 NDPYLDMNAID
+927 DDPHLDMNAID
-938 GRMIYDVSYDASGN
+938 GRAISSVSYDSNGQ
-952 PVYNLSDA
+952 PVYTEESA
-960 GGVVGEGVMYDSN
+960 GGVVGAGVMYDSN
-973 GNLVPND
+973 GNLVENT
-980 VTVPLRDYYYKYY
+980 VSVPLRDYYYKYY

-1011 LKLRQVSIA
+1011 LKLRQLSVA
-1020 YTFPKER
+1020 YTVPKEK
-1027 LKNTALK
+1027 LANT
-1034 GLSVS
+1034 GLEGLTIS

-1044 LLLFT
+1044 LLLFS

-1062 NGLFINGFESTSM
+1062 NGLFVNGYESTSM

-1080 FGFSV
+1080 FGFSI

>member
-1 MRKFTHTH
+1 MRKRHNRYSHFIAFLFLFIGFAQ
-9 SAMRLWLMAIIIMF
+9 SGW
-23 STLSA
+23 
-28 TAQQM
+28 AQQKITGA
-33 VKGTLS
+33 VT
-39 DTYGDPVIGASVSVL
+39 DNTGDPVIGASVTVL
-54 NASQAT
+54 NGQEGTLTDAMGQYSIA
-60 MTGPLGNYEITLYD
+60 LYD
-74 GASKLVFAAFGYE
+74 GQTKLVFSYFGFE
-87 TQTLDVVGKEVV
+87 TQTVDVSGKSILNVTLTPSEIQLEEVV
-99 NVTMK
+99 
-104 SSEIKLDEVVVTA
+104 ITA

-216 NGAQIINSYD
+216 NGAQIINSFD
-226 IDNISVLKG
+226 IENISVLKG

-258 KNAEGWGVSVNSNTV
+258 QNSKGWGVSVNSNTV
-273 LETPLKLP
+273 IETPLKLP

-292 GKYSYNAGTAYTGD
+292 GKYSYSNGATYTGD

-320 GQLVKQ
+320 GQLIKQ

-342 MRNFFRTGVSTNNN
+342 MRNFFQTGVSTNNN

-364 NGDFRFSATQLNRI
+364 NGDFRFSATQLNRR
-378 GIIPNTDLNRNTLQ
+378 GIIPNTDLSRSTLQ

-403 LEFRANAMYVGSRS
+403 LEFRANAMYVGSGS

-448 DYWKP
+448 EYWKP

-498 ERMNVR
+498 DRMNLRVR
-504 LRTGQDMKN
+504 SGQDMKN

-534 DRLSFMENNTEAL
+534 DRLLFMENNTEAL

-552 AAPMEQKDLRID
+552 AAPLEQKDLRID

-570 LMLQQSSSLIA
+570 LMMQQSSSLIA

-596 NRSNVQTEGRYAQKA
+596 NRSNVQTEGRYARKA

-619 SFAYKSTYYLDLSAR
+619 SFAYKSMYYLDLSAR

-661 MADLGKLSFLKVRA
+661 MADLGKISFLKLRG

-701 YPAFGVNLF
+701 YPAFGINSF
-710 ATNPNLRPERTTSSE
+710 ATNPDLRPERTTSSE
-725 LGVDARFAK
+725 FGIDARFAK
-734 GRFGVDFALYDMT
+734 GRYGMDLAVYDMT
-747 TEDQIIFLPV
+747 TKDQIIYLPV
-757 ATSTGRTSRLANG
+757 ASSTGRSSRLANG
-770 GAIRNTGVELQ
+770 GAIRNTGIELQ

-789 KNFTWNSRVNVGA
+789 NNFKWNSRINLGA

-807 VELPDGVSGGYPI
+807 VSLPEGVSGGYPI
-820 VSSMFPNDGGTA
+820 VANMFPNDGGTA

-843 LGLLKGL
+843 LGQLKGL

-858 NIIHQDGYPVVS
+858 NIIHQDGYPMVS

-878 YQPKARVGWMNSFSS
+878 YQPKARIGWMNSFSV

-920 AGNLVND
+920 AGNLVN
-927 NDPYLDMNAID
+927 NDDPHLDMNAID
-938 GRMIYDVSYDASGN
+938 GRAISSVSYDSNGQ
-952 PVYNLSDA
+952 PVYTEESA
-960 GGVVGEGVMYDSN
+960 GGVVGAGVMYDSN
-973 GNLVPND
+973 GNLVENT
-980 VTVPLRDYYYKYY
+980 VSVPLRDYYYKYY

-1011 LKLRQVSIA
+1011 LKLRQLSVA
-1020 YTFPKER
+1020 YTVPKEK
-1027 LKNTALK
+1027 LANT
-1034 GLSVS
+1034 GLEGLTIS

-1044 LLLFT
+1044 LLLFS

-1062 NGLFINGFESTSM
+1062 NGLFVNGYESTSM

-1080 FGFSV
+1080 FGFSI

>member
-1 MRKFTHTH
+1 MRKRHNRYSHFIAFLFLFIGFAQ
-9 SAMRLWLMAIIIMF
+9 SGW
-23 STLSA
+23 
-28 TAQQM
+28 AQQKITGA
-33 VKGTLS
+33 VT
-39 DTYGDPVIGASVSVL
+39 DNTGDPVIGASITVL
-54 NASQAT
+54 NGQEGTLTDAMGQYSIA
-60 MTGPLGNYEITLYD
+60 LYD
-74 GASKLVFAAFGYE
+74 GQTKLVFSYFGFE
-87 TQTLDVVGKEVV
+87 TQTVDVSGKSILNVTLTPSEIQLEEVV
-99 NVTMK
+99 
-104 SSEIKLDEVVVTA
+104 ITA

-216 NGAQIINSYD
+216 NGAQIINSFD
-226 IDNISVLKG
+226 IENISVLKG

-258 KNAEGWGVSVNSNTV
+258 QNSKGWGVSVNSNTV
-273 LETPLKLP
+273 IETPLKLP

-292 GKYSYNAGTAYTGD
+292 GKYSYSNGATYTGD

-320 GQLVKQ
+320 GQLIKQ
-326 WDSNGEAVPF
+326 WDSNGEAAPF

-342 MRNFFRTGVSTNNN
+342 MRNFFQTGVSTNNN

-364 NGDFRFSATQLNRI
+364 NGDFRFSATQLNRR
-378 GIIPNTDLNRNTLQ
+378 GIVPNTDLSRSTLQ

-403 LEFRANAMYVGSRS
+403 LEFRANAMYVGSGS

-498 ERMNVR
+498 DRMNLRV
-504 LRTGQDMKN
+504 RTGQDMKN

-552 AAPMEQKDLRID
+552 AAPLEQKDLRID

-570 LMLQQSSSLIA
+570 LMMQQSSSLIA

-596 NRSNVQTEGRYAQKA
+596 NRSNVQTEGRYARKA

-619 SFAYKSTYYLDLSAR
+619 SFAYKSMYYLDLSAR

-661 MADLGKLSFLKVRA
+661 MADLGKISFLKLRG

-701 YPAFGVNLF
+701 YPAFGINSF
-710 ATNPNLRPERTTSSE
+710 ATNPDLRPERTTSSE
-725 LGVDARFAK
+725 FGIDARFAK
-734 GRFGVDFALYDMT
+734 GRYGMDLAVYDMT
-747 TEDQIIFLPV
+747 TKDQIIYLPV
-757 ATSTGRTSRLANG
+757 ASSTGRSSRLANG
-770 GAIRNTGVELQ
+770 GAIRNTGIELQ

-789 KNFTWNSRVNVGA
+789 NNFKWNSRINLGA

-807 VELPDGVSGGYPI
+807 VSLPEGVSGGYPI
-820 VSSMFPNDGGTA
+820 VANMFPNDGGTA

-843 LGLLKGL
+843 LGQLKGL

-858 NIIHQDGYPVVS
+858 NIIHQDGYPMVS

-878 YQPKARVGWMNSFSS
+878 YQPKARIGWMNSFSV

-927 NDPYLDMNAID
+927 DDPHLDMNAID
-938 GRMIYDVSYDASGN
+938 GRAISSVSYDSNGQ
-952 PVYNLSDA
+952 PVYTEESA
-960 GGVVGEGVMYDSN
+960 GGVVGAGVMYDSN
-973 GNLVPND
+973 GNLVENT
-980 VTVPLRDYYYKYY
+980 VSVPLRDYYYKYY

-1011 LKLRQVSIA
+1011 LKLRQLSVA
-1020 YTFPKER
+1020 YTVPKEK
-1027 LKNTALK
+1027 LANT
-1034 GLSVS
+1034 GLEGLTIS

-1044 LLLFT
+1044 LLLFS

-1062 NGLFINGFESTSM
+1062 NGLFVNGYESTSM

-1080 FGFSV
+1080 FGFSI

>member
-1 MRKFTHTH
+1 MRKRHNRYSHFIAFLFLFIGFAQ
-9 SAMRLWLMAIIIMF
+9 SGW
-23 STLSA
+23 
-28 TAQQM
+28 AQQKITGA
-33 VKGTLS
+33 VT
-39 DTYGDPVIGASVSVL
+39 DNAGDPVIGASITVL
-54 NASQAT
+54 NGQEGTLTDAMGQYSIA
-60 MTGPLGNYEITLYD
+60 LYD
-74 GASKLVFAAFGYE
+74 GQTKLVFSYFGFE
-87 TQTLDVVGKEVV
+87 TQTVDVSGKSILNVTLTPSEIQLEEVV
-99 NVTMK
+99 
-104 SSEIKLDEVVVTA
+104 ITA

-216 NGAQIINSYD
+216 NGAQIINSFD
-226 IDNISVLKG
+226 IENISVLKG

-258 KNAEGWGVSVNSNTV
+258 QNSTGWGVSVNSNTV
-273 LETPLKLP
+273 IETPLKLP

-292 GKYSYNAGTAYTGD
+292 GKYSYSNGATYTGD

-320 GQLVKQ
+320 GQLIKQ

-342 MRNFFRTGVSTNNN
+342 MRNFFQTGVSTNNN

-364 NGDFRFSATQLNRI
+364 NGDFRFSATQLNRR
-378 GIIPNTDLNRNTLQ
+378 GIIPNTDLSRSTLQ

-403 LEFRANAMYVGSRS
+403 LEFRANAMYVGSGS

-448 DYWKP
+448 EYWKP

-498 ERMNVR
+498 DRMNLRV
-504 LRTGQDMKN
+504 RTGQDMKN

-534 DRLSFMENNTEAL
+534 DRLLFMENNTEAL

-552 AAPMEQKDLRID
+552 AAPLEQKDLRID

-570 LMLQQSSSLIA
+570 LMMQQSSSLIA

-596 NRSNVQTEGRYAQKA
+596 NRSNVQTEGRYARKA

-619 SFAYKSTYYLDLSAR
+619 SFAYKSMYYLDLSAR

-661 MADLGKLSFLKVRA
+661 MADLGKISFLKLRG

-701 YPAFGVNLF
+701 YPAFGINSF
-710 ATNPNLRPERTTSSE
+710 ATNPDLRPERTTSSE
-725 LGVDARFAK
+725 FGIDARFAK
-734 GRFGVDFALYDMT
+734 GRYGMDLAVYDMT
-747 TEDQIIFLPV
+747 TKDQIIYLPV
-757 ATSTGRTSRLANG
+757 ASSTGRSSRLANG
-770 GAIRNTGVELQ
+770 GAIRNTGIELQ

-789 KNFTWNSRVNVGA
+789 NNFKWNSRINLGA

-807 VELPDGVSGGYPI
+807 VSLPEGVSGGYPI
-820 VSSMFPNDGGTA
+820 VANMFPNDGGTA

-843 LGLLKGL
+843 LGQLKGL

-858 NIIHQDGYPVVS
+858 NIIHQDGYPMVS

-878 YQPKARVGWMNSFSS
+878 YQPKARIGWMNSFSV

-920 AGNLVND
+920 AGNLVN
-927 NDPYLDMNAID
+927 NDDPHLDMNAID
-938 GRMIYDVSYDASGN
+938 GRAISSVSYDSNGQ
-952 PVYNLSDA
+952 PVYTEEFA
-960 GGVVGEGVMYDSN
+960 GGVVGAGVMYDSN
-973 GNLVPND
+973 GNLVENT
-980 VTVPLRDYYYKYY
+980 VSVPLRDYYYKYY

-1011 LKLRQVSIA
+1011 LKLRQLSVA
-1020 YTFPKER
+1020 YTVPKEK
-1027 LKNTALK
+1027 LANT
-1034 GLSVS
+1034 GLEGLTIS

-1044 LLLFT
+1044 LLLFS

-1062 NGLFINGFESTSM
+1062 NGLFVNGYESTSM

-1080 FGFSV
+1080 FGFSI

>member
-1 MRKFTHTH
+1 MRKRHNRYSHFIAFLFLFIGFAQ
-9 SAMRLWLMAIIIMF
+9 SGW
-23 STLSA
+23 
-28 TAQQM
+28 AQQKITGA
-33 VKGTLS
+33 VTDNS
-39 DTYGDPVIGASVSVL
+39 GDPVIGASVTVL
-54 NASQAT
+54 NGQE
-60 MTGPLGNYEITLYD
+60 GTLTDAMGQYNIALYN
-74 GASKLVFAAFGYE
+74 GQTKLVFSYFGFK
-87 TQTLDVVGKEVV
+87 TQTVDVSGKSILNVTLTPSEIQLEEVV
-99 NVTMK
+99 
-104 SSEIKLDEVVVTA
+104 ITA

-138 IASVPAP
+138 IASVPAA

-154 LAGVYVTGGSS
+154 LAGVYVTSGSS

-216 NGAQIINSYD
+216 NGAQIINSFD
-226 IDNISVLKG
+226 IENISVLKG

-258 KNAEGWGVSVNSNTV
+258 KNSKGWGVSVNSNTV

-281 NFQDQFGNGGY
+281 NFQDQFGNGGG
-292 GKYSYNAGTAYTGD
+292 GKYSYNDGATYTGD

-320 GQLVKQ
+320 GQNVKVFNS
-326 WDSNGEAVPF
+326 DGDAVPF
-336 EAAPNN
+336 EAAPDN
-342 MRNFFRTGVSTNNN
+342 MRNFFQTGVSTNNN

-364 NGDFRFSATQLNRI
+364 NGDFRFSGTQLNRR
-378 GIIPNTDLNRNTLQ
+378 GIVPNTDLNRNTLQ
-392 TSVGKKLFNNR
+392 TSMGKKLFNNR
-403 LEFRANAMYVGSRS
+403 LEFRANAMYVGSGS
-417 NNVPNAGYDES
+417 DNVPNAGYDES

-436 WLPRNTAIDDLR
+436 WIPRNTPIDDLR
-448 DYWKP
+448 EYWKP
-453 GQENVQQA
+453 GQENVQQS

-470 PWMIVNENTNSFN
+470 PFLIVNENTNSFN
-483 ARRLLGDIN
+483 ASRLLGDIN

-498 ERMNVR
+498 DRMNIR
-504 LRTGQDMKN
+504 LRSGQDMKN

-521 TSTKKVLFGSFRE
+521 TSTKKVLFGSYRE
-534 DRLSFMENNTEAL
+534 DRLSFSENNTEAL

-564 AKLGGN
+564 AKIGGN
-570 LMLQQSSSLIA
+570 LMMQQSSSLVA

-596 NRSNVQTEGRYAQKA
+596 NRSNVQTESRYARKA
-611 IRSMFGMA
+611 IRSLFGLA

-634 NDWSSTLPVENN
+634 NDWSSTLPTANN
-646 SYFYPAASASVVVSE
+646 SYFYPAASASMIVSE
-661 MADLGKLSFLKVRA
+661 MADLGSISFLKLRA
-675 ALAQVGSD
+675 AVAAVGSD
-683 TDPYLLNNTYSPS
+683 TDPYLLNNTYSPA

-701 YPAFGVNLF
+701 YPAFGINTF
-710 ATNPNLRPERTTSSE
+710 ATNPNLRPERTNSSE
-725 LGVDARFAK
+725 FGIDARFAK
-734 GRFGVDFALYDMT
+734 GRFGVDLAVYDMT
-747 TEDQIIFLPV
+747 TKDQIIYLPV

-770 GAIRNTGVELQ
+770 GAIRNRGIELQ
-781 LYGDLVKS
+781 LFGDIVKND
-789 KNFTWNSRVNVGA
+789 KLTWHSRINLGA

-807 VELPDGVSGGYPI
+807 TELPDGVSGGYPI
-820 VSSMFPNDGGTA
+820 VASMFPNDGGTV

-843 LGLLKGL
+843 LGQLKGL
-850 TFERDADG
+850 TFMRDEND
-858 NIIHQDGYPVVS
+858 NNIHQDGLPMVS

-878 YQPKARVGWMNSFSS
+878 YQPKARIGWMNSFSV

-927 NDPYLDMNAID
+927 NDPHLDMNAID
-938 GRMIYDVSYDASGN
+938 GRVIYDVTYDGNGEPLYNLDQAGGVVGSGVMYDASGN
-952 PVYNLSDA
+952 
-960 GGVVGEGVMYDSN
+960 
-973 GNLVPND
+973 LVEN
-980 VTVPLRDYYYKYY
+980 TVSVPIRDYYYKYY
-993 GNVWRRDNIEPST
+993 GNVWSRDNIEPST

-1011 LKLRQVSIA
+1011 LKLRELSVA
-1020 YTFPKER
+1020 YTVPADK
-1027 LKNTALK
+1027 LTKTGLK
-1034 GLSVS
+1034 GLTVS
-1039 FIGRN
+1039 FVGRN

-1062 NGLFINGFESTSM
+1062 NGLFVNGYESTSM

-1080 FGFSV
+1080 FGFSI

>member
-1 MRKFTHTH
+1 MRKRHNRYSHFIAFLFLFIGFAQ
-9 SAMRLWLMAIIIMF
+9 SGW
-23 STLSA
+23 
-28 TAQQM
+28 AQQKITGA
-33 VKGTLS
+33 VT
-39 DTYGDPVIGASVSVL
+39 DNTGDPVIGASITVL
-54 NASQAT
+54 NGQEGTLTDAMGQYS
-60 MTGPLGNYEITLYD
+60 ITLYD
-74 GASKLVFAAFGYE
+74 GQTKLVFSYFGFE
-87 TQTLDVVGKEVV
+87 TQTVDVSGKSILNVTLTPSEIQLEEVV
-99 NVTMK
+99 
-104 SSEIKLDEVVVTA
+104 ITA

-216 NGAQIINSYD
+216 NGAQIINSFD
-226 IDNISVLKG
+226 IENISVLKG

-258 KNAEGWGVSVNSNTV
+258 QNSTGWGVSVNSNTV
-273 LETPLKLP
+273 IETPLKLP

-292 GKYSYNAGTAYTGD
+292 GKYSYSNGATYTGD

-320 GQLVKQ
+320 GQLIKQ

-342 MRNFFRTGVSTNNN
+342 MRNFFQTGVSTNNN

-364 NGDFRFSATQLNRI
+364 NGDFRFSATQLNRR
-378 GIIPNTDLNRNTLQ
+378 GIVPNTDLSRSTLQ

-403 LEFRANAMYVGSRS
+403 LEFRANAMYVGSGS

-453 GQENVQQA
+453 GQENVQQS

-498 ERMNVR
+498 DRMNLRV
-504 LRTGQDMKN
+504 RTGQDMKN

-552 AAPMEQKDLRID
+552 ATPLEQKDLRID

-570 LMLQQSSSLIA
+570 LMMQQSSSLIA

-596 NRSNVQTEGRYAQKA
+596 NRSNVQTEGRYARKA

-619 SFAYKSTYYLDLSAR
+619 SFAYKSMYYLDLSAR

-661 MADLGKLSFLKVRA
+661 MADLGKISFLKLRG

-701 YPAFGVNLF
+701 YPAFGINSF
-710 ATNPNLRPERTTSSE
+710 ATNPDLRPERTTSSE
-725 LGVDARFAK
+725 FGIDARFAK
-734 GRFGVDFALYDMT
+734 GRYGMDLAVYDMT
-747 TEDQIIFLPV
+747 TKDQIIYLPV
-757 ATSTGRTSRLANG
+757 ASSTGRSSRLANG
-770 GAIRNTGVELQ
+770 GAIRNTGIELQ

-789 KNFTWNSRVNVGA
+789 NNFKWNSRINLGA

-807 VELPDGVSGGYPI
+807 VSLPEGVSGGYPI
-820 VSSMFPNDGGTA
+820 VANMFPNDGGTA

-843 LGLLKGL
+843 LGQLKGL

-858 NIIHQDGYPVVS
+858 NIIHQDGYPMVS

-878 YQPKARVGWMNSFSS
+878 YQPKARIGWMNSFSV

-927 NDPYLDMNAID
+927 DDPHLDMNAID
-938 GRMIYDVSYDASGN
+938 GRAISSVSYDSNGQ
-952 PVYNLSDA
+952 PVYTEESA
-960 GGVVGEGVMYDSN
+960 GGVVGAGVMYDSN
-973 GNLVPND
+973 GNLVENT
-980 VTVPLRDYYYKYY
+980 VSVPLRDYYYKYY

-1011 LKLRQVSIA
+1011 LKLRQLSVA
-1020 YTFPKER
+1020 YTVPKEK
-1027 LKNTALK
+1027 LANT
-1034 GLSVS
+1034 GLEGLTIS

-1044 LLLFT
+1044 LLLFS

-1062 NGLFINGFESTSM
+1062 NGLFVNGYESTSM

-1080 FGFSV
+1080 FGFSI

>member
-1 MRKFTHTH
+1 MRK
-9 SAMRLWLMAIIIMF
+9 RLIPSFHFF
-23 STLSA
+23 SFLFVFLGLT
-28 TAQQM
+28 TTMMAQQEISGS
-33 VKGTLS
+33 VS
-39 DTYGDPVIGASVSVL
+39 DENGDPIIGASITVKNSISGTITDEMGQYSLKLYNEEKTVTFSYFGFD
-54 NASQAT
+54 SQT
-60 MTGPLGNYEITLYD
+60 I
-74 GASKLVFAAFGYE
+74 
-87 TQTLDVVGKEVV
+87 DVKGQALV
-99 NVTMK
+99 NVVLKASDMQ
-104 SSEIKLDEVVVTA
+104 LDEVVITA

-138 IASVPAP
+138 IASVPAA
-145 NAVDNLSGK
+145 NAVDNISGK
-154 LAGVYVTGGSS
+154 LAGVYITGGSA

-226 IDNISVLKG
+226 IENISVLKG

-243 SRAANGVIYVTTKTG
+243 SRAANGVIYVTTKNG
-258 KNAEGWGVSVNSNTV
+258 KNSEGWGISVNSNTV
-273 LETPLKLP
+273 FETPLKLP
-281 NFQDQFGNGGY
+281 KFQDQFGNGGY
-292 GKYSYNAGTAYTGD
+292 GKYSYNSGTAYTGD
-306 YYDAFGENW
+306 YFDAFGENW

-320 GQLVKQ
+320 GQLIKQ

-342 MRNFFRTGVSTNNN
+342 MKNFFQTGMTTNNN
-356 VSISHADE
+356 ISISNADE
-364 NGDFRFSATQLNRI
+364 NGDFRFSATQLNRR

-392 TSVGKKLFNNR
+392 TSLGKKLFNNR
-403 LEFRANAMYVGSRS
+403 LEFRVNAMYVESAS
-417 NNVPNAGYDES
+417 SNVPNAGYDES

-436 WLPRNTAIDDLR
+436 WLPRNTPIDDLAN
-448 DYWKP
+448 YWQP
-453 GQENVQQA
+453 GKENVQQA

-470 PWMIVNENTNSFN
+470 PWMIVNENTNSFD
-483 ARRLLGDIN
+483 AHRLLGDIN

-498 ERMNVR
+498 ERMNLRV
-504 LRTGQDMKN
+504 RTGQDMKN

-534 DRLSFMENNTEAL
+534 DRLSFVENNSEAL
-547 LSWAN
+547 LSWSN
-552 AAPMEQKDLRID
+552 ADRIEQKDIRID
-564 AKLGGN
+564 AKVGGN

-596 NRSNVQTEGRYAQKA
+596 NRSNVQTEGRSARKA
-611 IRSMFGMA
+611 IRSLFGTV
-619 SFAYKSTYYLDLSAR
+619 SFAYKNTYYLDLSAR
-634 NDWSSTLPVENN
+634 NDWSSTLPAGNN
-646 SYFYPAASASVVVSE
+646 SYFYPAASASVIVSE
-661 MADLGKLSFLKVRA
+661 MVDLGAVSFLKVRA
-675 ALAQVGSD
+675 AIAQVGSD

-701 YPAFGVNLF
+701 YPAFGVNTF

-734 GRFGVDFALYDMT
+734 GRFGVDFAVYDMT
-747 TEDQIIFLPV
+747 TEDQIIYLPV
-757 ATSTGRTSRLANG
+757 ASSTGRTSRLANG
-770 GAIRNTGVELQ
+770 GAIRNTGIELQ
-781 LYGDLVKS
+781 LYGDIVTNN
-789 KNFTWNSRVNVGA
+789 NFKWNSRVNVGS

-807 VELPDGVSGGYPI
+807 VSLPDGVSGGYPI

-850 TFERDADG
+850 TFERDLDG
-858 NIIHQDGYPVVS
+858 NIIHQDGYPIVS
-870 EEKSTIGS
+870 EEKSVIGS
-878 YQPKARVGWMNSFSS
+878 YQPKARVGWMNSFSY
-893 GNWQANILFDGQI
+893 GNWQADILLDGQI

-927 NDPYLDMNAID
+927 NDPYLDLNAID
-938 GRMIYDVSYDASGN
+938 GRMIYDVSYDANGE
-952 PVYNLSDA
+952 PVYNLANA
-960 GGVVGEGVMYDSN
+960 GGVVGVGVMYDSN
-973 GNLVPND
+973 GNLVENT
-980 VTVPLRDYYYKYY
+980 VSVPLRDYYYKYY

-1006 FDASY
+1006 FDATY
-1011 LKLRQVSIA
+1011 LKVRQVSIA
-1020 YTFPKER
+1020 YNFPKEK

-1039 FIGRN
+1039 FVGRN
-1044 LLLFT
+1044 LFLFT
-1049 KVPTIDPETYSIR
+1049 EVPTIDPETYSIR
-1062 NGLFINGFESTSM
+1062 NGMFINGYESTSM

-1085 NANL
+1085 NAKL

>member
-1 MRKFTHTH
+1 MRKRQNRYSHYIAFLFLFIGFAQ
-9 SAMRLWLMAIIIMF
+9 SGW
-23 STLSA
+23 
-28 TAQQM
+28 AQQKITGA
-33 VKGTLS
+33 VTDNTGNPAIGVSVTVLNSQDGTLTDAMGQYS
-39 DTYGDPVIGASVSVL
+39 
-54 NASQAT
+54 
-60 MTGPLGNYEITLYD
+60 ITLYE
-74 GASKLVFAAFGYE
+74 GQSKLVFSSFGFQ
-87 TQTLDVVGKEVV
+87 TQTVDVSGKSILNVSLNASEIQLEEVV
-99 NVTMK
+99 
-104 SSEIKLDEVVVTA
+104 ITA

-154 LAGVYVTGGSS
+154 LAGVYVTSGSA
-165 GPTASS
+165 GPTASA

-216 NGAQIINSYD
+216 NGAQIINSFD
-226 IDNISVLKG
+226 IENISVLKG

-258 KNAEGWGVSVNSNTV
+258 KNSKGWGVSVNSNTV
-273 LETPLKLP
+273 IETPLKLP

-292 GKYSYNAGTAYTGD
+292 GKYSYSNGATYTGD

-320 GQLVKQ
+320 GQLIKQ
-326 WDSNGEAVPF
+326 WNSNGEAVPF

-342 MRNFFRTGVSTNNN
+342 MRNFFQTGVSTNNN

-364 NGDFRFSATQLNRI
+364 NGDFRFSATQLNRR
-378 GIIPNTDLNRNTLQ
+378 GIVPNTDLNRSTLQ

-403 LEFRANAMYVGSRS
+403 LEFRANAMYVGSGS

-448 DYWKP
+448 EYWKP

-498 ERMNVR
+498 DRTNLRV
-504 LRTGQDMKN
+504 RTGQDMKN

-552 AAPMEQKDLRID
+552 AAPLEQKDLRID

-596 NRSNVQTEGRYAQKA
+596 NRSNVQTEGRYASKA
-611 IRSMFGMA
+611 IRSVFGMA
-619 SFAYKSTYYLDLSAR
+619 SFAYKSMYYLDLSAR

-661 MADLGKLSFLKVRA
+661 MADLGKISFLKLRG

-701 YPAFGVNLF
+701 YPAFGINSF
-710 ATNPNLRPERTTSSE
+710 ATNPGLRPERTTSSE
-725 LGVDARFAK
+725 FGIDARFAK
-734 GRFGVDFALYDMT
+734 GRFGMDLAVYDMT
-747 TEDQIIFLPV
+747 TKDQIIYLPV
-757 ATSTGRTSRLANG
+757 ASSTGRSSRLANG
-770 GAIRNTGVELQ
+770 GAIRNTGIELQ
-781 LYGDLVKS
+781 LYGDLVKTN
-789 KNFTWNSRVNVGA
+789 NFKWNSRINLGG

-807 VELPDGVSGGYPI
+807 VSLPEGVSGGYPI
-820 VSSMFPNDGGTA
+820 VANMFPNDGGTA

-843 LGLLKGL
+843 LGQLKGL
-850 TFERDADG
+850 TFERDTVG

-870 EEKSTIGS
+870 EEKRTIGS
-878 YQPKARVGWMNSFSS
+878 YQPKARIGWMNSFSV

-927 NDPYLDMNAID
+927 DDPHLDMNAID
-938 GRMIYDVSYDASGN
+938 GRAISGVSYDSNGQ
-952 PVYNLSDA
+952 PVYTEESA
-960 GGVVGEGVMYDSN
+960 GGVVGAGVMYDSN
-973 GNLVPND
+973 GNLVENT
-980 VTVPLRDYYYKYY
+980 VSVPLRDYYYKYY

-1011 LKLRQVSIA
+1011 LKLRQLSVA
-1020 YTFPKER
+1020 YTVPKEK
-1027 LKNTALK
+1027 LANT
-1034 GLSVS
+1034 GLEGLTIS

-1044 LLLFT
+1044 LLLFS

-1062 NGLFINGFESTSM
+1062 NGLFVNGYESTSM

-1080 FGFSV
+1080 FGFSI

>member
-1 MRKFTHTH
+1 MRKRHNRYSHFIAFLFLFIGFAQ
-9 SAMRLWLMAIIIMF
+9 SGW
-23 STLSA
+23 
-28 TAQQM
+28 AQQKITGA
-33 VKGTLS
+33 VT
-39 DTYGDPVIGASVSVL
+39 DNAGDPVIGASITVL
-54 NASQAT
+54 NGQEGTLTDAMGQYSIA
-60 MTGPLGNYEITLYD
+60 LYD
-74 GASKLVFAAFGYE
+74 GQTKLVFSYFGFE
-87 TQTLDVVGKEVV
+87 TQTIDVSGKSILNLTLTPSEIQLEEVV
-99 NVTMK
+99 
-104 SSEIKLDEVVVTA
+104 ITA

-216 NGAQIINSYD
+216 NGAQIINSFD
-226 IDNISVLKG
+226 IENISVLKG

-258 KNAEGWGVSVNSNTV
+258 RNSKGWGVSVNSNTV
-273 LETPLKLP
+273 IETPLKLP

-292 GKYSYNAGTAYTGD
+292 GKYSYSNGATYTGD

-320 GQLVKQ
+320 GQLIKQ
-326 WDSNGEAVPF
+326 WDSNGEATPF

-342 MRNFFRTGVSTNNN
+342 MRNFFQTGVSTNNN

-364 NGDFRFSATQLNRI
+364 NGDFRFSATQLNRR
-378 GIIPNTDLNRNTLQ
+378 GIVPNTDFSRSTLQ

-403 LEFRANAMYVGSRS
+403 LEFRANAMYVGSGS

-448 DYWKP
+448 EYWKP

-498 ERMNVR
+498 DRMNLRVR
-504 LRTGQDMKN
+504 SGQDMKN

-552 AAPMEQKDLRID
+552 ATPLEQKDLRID

-570 LMLQQSSSLIA
+570 LMMQQSSSLIA

-596 NRSNVQTEGRYAQKA
+596 NRSNVQTEGRYARKA

-619 SFAYKSTYYLDLSAR
+619 SFAYKSMYYLDLSAR

-661 MADLGKLSFLKVRA
+661 MADLGKISFLKLRG

-701 YPAFGVNLF
+701 YPAFGINSF
-710 ATNPNLRPERTTSSE
+710 ATNPDLRPERTTSSE
-725 LGVDARFAK
+725 FGIDARFAK
-734 GRFGVDFALYDMT
+734 GRYGMDLAVYDMT
-747 TEDQIIFLPV
+747 TKDQIIYLPV
-757 ATSTGRTSRLANG
+757 ASSTGRSSRLANG
-770 GAIRNTGVELQ
+770 GAIRNTGIELQ

-789 KNFTWNSRVNVGA
+789 NNFKWNSRINLGA

-807 VELPDGVSGGYPI
+807 VSLPEGVSGGYPI
-820 VSSMFPNDGGTA
+820 VANMFPNDGGTA

-843 LGLLKGL
+843 LGQLKGL

-858 NIIHQDGYPVVS
+858 NIIHQDGYPMVS

-878 YQPKARVGWMNSFSS
+878 YQPKARIGWMNSFSV

-920 AGNLVND
+920 AGNLVN
-927 NDPYLDMNAID
+927 NDDPHLDMNAID
-938 GRMIYDVSYDASGN
+938 GRAISSVSYDSNGQ
-952 PVYNLSDA
+952 PVYTEEFA
-960 GGVVGEGVMYDSN
+960 GGVVGAGVMYDSN
-973 GNLVPND
+973 GNLVENT
-980 VTVPLRDYYYKYY
+980 VSVPLRDYYYKYY

-1011 LKLRQVSIA
+1011 LKLRQLSVA
-1020 YTFPKER
+1020 YTVPKEK
-1027 LKNTALK
+1027 LANT
-1034 GLSVS
+1034 GLEGLTIS

-1044 LLLFT
+1044 LLLFS

-1062 NGLFINGFESTSM
+1062 NGLFVNGYESTSM

-1080 FGFSV
+1080 FGFSI

>member
-1 MRKFTHTH
+1 MRKRHNRYSHFI
-9 SAMRLWLMAIIIMF
+9 AFLFLIIGF
-23 STLSA
+23 AQSGW
-28 TAQQM
+28 AQQKITGA
-33 VKGTLS
+33 VT
-39 DTYGDPVIGASVSVL
+39 DNAGDPVIGAYITVL
-54 NASQAT
+54 NGQEGTLTDGMGQYSIA
-60 MTGPLGNYEITLYD
+60 LYD
-74 GASKLVFAAFGYE
+74 GQTKLVFSYFGFE
-87 TQTLDVVGKEVV
+87 TQTVDVSGKSILNVTLTPSEIQLEEVV
-99 NVTMK
+99 
-104 SSEIKLDEVVVTA
+104 ITA
-117 LGVSREE
+117 LGVSREQ

-216 NGAQIINSYD
+216 NGAQIINSFD
-226 IDNISVLKG
+226 IENISVLKG

-258 KNAEGWGVSVNSNTV
+258 QNSKGWGVSVNSNTV
-273 LETPLKLP
+273 IETPLKLP

-292 GKYSYNAGTAYTGD
+292 GKYSYSNGANYTGD

-320 GQLVKQ
+320 GQLIKQ
-326 WDSNGEAVPF
+326 WDTKGEAVPF

-342 MRNFFRTGVSTNNN
+342 MRNFFQTGVSTNNN

-364 NGDFRFSATQLNRI
+364 NGDFRFSATQLNRR
-378 GIIPNTDLNRNTLQ
+378 GIVPNTDLSRSTLQ

-403 LEFRANAMYVGSRS
+403 LEFRANAMYVGSGS

-448 DYWKP
+448 EYWKP

-492 ATYHIN
+492 ATYHVN
-498 ERMNVR
+498 DRTNLRV
-504 LRTGQDMKN
+504 RTGQDMKN

-552 AAPMEQKDLRID
+552 AAPLEQKDLRID

-570 LMLQQSSSLIA
+570 LMMQQSSSLIA

-596 NRSNVQTEGRYAQKA
+596 NRSNVQTEGRYARKA
-611 IRSMFGMA
+611 IRSVFGMA
-619 SFAYKSTYYLDLSAR
+619 SFAYKSMYYLDLSAR

-661 MADLGKLSFLKVRA
+661 MADLGKISFLKLRG

-701 YPAFGVNLF
+701 NPAFGINSF
-710 ATNPNLRPERTTSSE
+710 ATNPDLRPERTTSSE
-725 LGVDARFAK
+725 FGIDARFAK
-734 GRFGVDFALYDMT
+734 GRYGMDLAVYDMT
-747 TEDQIIFLPV
+747 TKDQIIYLPV
-757 ATSTGRTSRLANG
+757 ASSTGRSSRLANG
-770 GAIRNTGVELQ
+770 GAIRNTGIELQ

-789 KNFTWNSRVNVGA
+789 NNFKWNSRINLGA

-807 VELPDGVSGGYPI
+807 VSLPEGVSGGYPI
-820 VSSMFPNDGGTA
+820 VANMFPNDGGTA

-843 LGLLKGL
+843 LGQLKGL

-858 NIIHQDGYPVVS
+858 NIIHQDGYPMVS

-878 YQPKARVGWMNSFSS
+878 YQPKARIGWMNSFSV
-893 GNWQANILFDGQI
+893 GNWEANILFDGQI

-927 NDPYLDMNAID
+927 DDPHFDMNAVD
-938 GRMIYDVSYDASGN
+938 GRAIYGVSYDSNGQ
-952 PVYNLSDA
+952 PVYTEESA
-960 GGVVGEGVMYDSN
+960 GGVVGAGVMYDSN
-973 GNLVPND
+973 GNLVENT
-980 VTVPLRDYYYKYY
+980 VSVPLRDYYYKYY

-1011 LKLRQVSIA
+1011 LKLRQLSVA
-1020 YTFPKER
+1020 YTVPKEK
-1027 LKNTALK
+1027 LANT
-1034 GLSVS
+1034 GLEGLTIS

-1044 LLLFT
+1044 LLLFS

-1062 NGLFINGFESTSM
+1062 NGLFVNGYESTSM

-1080 FGFSV
+1080 FGFSI

>member
-1 MRKFTHTH
+1 MRKRHNRYSHFIAFLFLFIGFAQ
-9 SAMRLWLMAIIIMF
+9 SGW
-23 STLSA
+23 
-28 TAQQM
+28 AQQKITGA
-33 VKGTLS
+33 VT
-39 DTYGDPVIGASVSVL
+39 DNTGDPVIGASITVL
-54 NASQAT
+54 NGQEGTLTDAMGQYSIA
-60 MTGPLGNYEITLYD
+60 LYD
-74 GASKLVFAAFGYE
+74 GQTKLVFSYFGFE
-87 TQTLDVVGKEVV
+87 TQTVDVSGKSILNVTLTPSEIQLEEVV
-99 NVTMK
+99 
-104 SSEIKLDEVVVTA
+104 ITA

-216 NGAQIINSYD
+216 NGAQIINSFD
-226 IDNISVLKG
+226 IENISVLKG

-258 KNAEGWGVSVNSNTV
+258 QNSKGWGVSVNSNTV
-273 LETPLKLP
+273 IETPLKLP

-292 GKYSYNAGTAYTGD
+292 GKYSYSNGATYTGD

-320 GQLVKQ
+320 GQLIKQ

-342 MRNFFRTGVSTNNN
+342 MRNFFQTGVSTNNN

-364 NGDFRFSATQLNRI
+364 NGDFRFSATQLNRR
-378 GIIPNTDLNRNTLQ
+378 GIIPNTDLSRSTLQ

-403 LEFRANAMYVGSRS
+403 LEFRANAMYVGSGS

-453 GQENVQQA
+453 GQENVQQV

-498 ERMNVR
+498 DRMNLRV
-504 LRTGQDMKN
+504 RTGQDMKN

-552 AAPMEQKDLRID
+552 AAPLEQKDLRID

-570 LMLQQSSSLIA
+570 LMMQQSSSLIA

-596 NRSNVQTEGRYAQKA
+596 NRSNVQTEGRYARKA

-619 SFAYKSTYYLDLSAR
+619 SFAYKSMYYLDLSAR

-661 MADLGKLSFLKVRA
+661 MADLGKISFLKLRG

-701 YPAFGVNLF
+701 YPAFGINSF
-710 ATNPNLRPERTTSSE
+710 ATNPDLRPERTTSSE
-725 LGVDARFAK
+725 FGIDARFAK
-734 GRFGVDFALYDMT
+734 GRYGMDLAVYDMT
-747 TEDQIIFLPV
+747 TKDQIIYLPV
-757 ATSTGRTSRLANG
+757 ASSTGRSSRLANG
-770 GAIRNTGVELQ
+770 GAIRNTGIELQ

-789 KNFTWNSRVNVGA
+789 NNFKWNSRINLGA

-807 VELPDGVSGGYPI
+807 VSLPEGVSGGYPI
-820 VSSMFPNDGGTA
+820 VANMFPNDGGTA

-843 LGLLKGL
+843 LGQLKGL

-858 NIIHQDGYPVVS
+858 NIIHQDGYPMVS

-878 YQPKARVGWMNSFSS
+878 YQPKARIGWMNSFSV

-927 NDPYLDMNAID
+927 DDPHLDMNAID
-938 GRMIYDVSYDASGN
+938 GRAISSVSYDSNGQ
-952 PVYNLSDA
+952 PVYTEESA
-960 GGVVGEGVMYDSN
+960 GGVVGAGVMYDSN
-973 GNLVPND
+973 GNLVENT
-980 VTVPLRDYYYKYY
+980 VSVPLRDYYYKYY

-1011 LKLRQVSIA
+1011 LKLRQLSVA
-1020 YTFPKER
+1020 YTVPKEK
-1027 LKNTALK
+1027 LANT
-1034 GLSVS
+1034 GLEGLTIS

-1044 LLLFT
+1044 LLLFS

-1062 NGLFINGFESTSM
+1062 NGLFVNGYESTSM

-1080 FGFSV
+1080 FGFSI

>member
-1 MRKFTHTH
+1 MRKRHNRYSHFIAFLFLFIGFAQ
-9 SAMRLWLMAIIIMF
+9 SGW
-23 STLSA
+23 
-28 TAQQM
+28 AQQKITGA
-33 VKGTLS
+33 VT
-39 DTYGDPVIGASVSVL
+39 DNTGDPVIGASITVL
-54 NASQAT
+54 NGQEGTLTDAMGQYSIA
-60 MTGPLGNYEITLYD
+60 LYD
-74 GASKLVFAAFGYE
+74 GQTKLVFSYFGFE
-87 TQTLDVVGKEVV
+87 TQTVDVSGKSILNVTLTPSEIQLEEVV
-99 NVTMK
+99 
-104 SSEIKLDEVVVTA
+104 ITA

-216 NGAQIINSYD
+216 NGAQIINSFD
-226 IDNISVLKG
+226 IENISVLKG

-258 KNAEGWGVSVNSNTV
+258 QNSKGWGVSVNSNTV
-273 LETPLKLP
+273 IETPLKLP

-292 GKYSYNAGTAYTGD
+292 GKYSYSNGATYTGD

-320 GQLVKQ
+320 GQLIKQ
-326 WDSNGEAVPF
+326 WDSNGEAAPF

-342 MRNFFRTGVSTNNN
+342 MRNFFQTGVSTNNN

-364 NGDFRFSATQLNRI
+364 NGDFRFSATQLNRR
-378 GIIPNTDLNRNTLQ
+378 GIVPNTDLSRSTLQ

-403 LEFRANAMYVGSRS
+403 LEFRANAMYVGSGS

-448 DYWKP
+448 EYWKP

-498 ERMNVR
+498 DRMNLRV
-504 LRTGQDMKN
+504 RTGQDMKN

-552 AAPMEQKDLRID
+552 AAPLEQKDLRID

-570 LMLQQSSSLIA
+570 LMMQQSSSLIA

-596 NRSNVQTEGRYAQKA
+596 NRSNVQTEGRYARKA

-619 SFAYKSTYYLDLSAR
+619 SFAYKSMYYLDLSAR

-661 MADLGKLSFLKVRA
+661 MADLGKISFLKLRG

-701 YPAFGVNLF
+701 YPAFGINSF
-710 ATNPNLRPERTTSSE
+710 ATNPDLRPERTTSSE
-725 LGVDARFAK
+725 FGIDARFAK
-734 GRFGVDFALYDMT
+734 GRYGMDLAVYDMT
-747 TEDQIIFLPV
+747 TKDQIIYLPV
-757 ATSTGRTSRLANG
+757 ASSTGRSSRLANG
-770 GAIRNTGVELQ
+770 GAIRNTGIELQ

-789 KNFTWNSRVNVGA
+789 NNFKWNSRINLGA

-807 VELPDGVSGGYPI
+807 VSLPEGVSGGYPI
-820 VSSMFPNDGGTA
+820 VANMFPNDGGTA

-843 LGLLKGL
+843 LGQLKGL

-858 NIIHQDGYPVVS
+858 NIIHQDGYPMVS

-878 YQPKARVGWMNSFSS
+878 YQPKARIGWMNSFSV

-927 NDPYLDMNAID
+927 DDPHLDMNAID
-938 GRMIYDVSYDASGN
+938 GRAISSVSYDSNGQ
-952 PVYNLSDA
+952 PVYTEESA
-960 GGVVGEGVMYDSN
+960 GGVVGAGVMYDSN
-973 GNLVPND
+973 GNLVENT
-980 VTVPLRDYYYKYY
+980 VSVPLRDYYYKYY

-1011 LKLRQVSIA
+1011 LKLRQLSVA
-1020 YTFPKER
+1020 YTVPKEK
-1027 LKNTALK
+1027 LANT
-1034 GLSVS
+1034 GLEGLTIS

-1044 LLLFT
+1044 LLLFS

-1062 NGLFINGFESTSM
+1062 NGLFVNGYESTSM

-1080 FGFSV
+1080 FGFSI

>member
-1 MRKFTHTH
+1 MRKRHNRYSHFIAFLFLFIGFAQ
-9 SAMRLWLMAIIIMF
+9 SGW
-23 STLSA
+23 
-28 TAQQM
+28 AQQKITGA
-33 VKGTLS
+33 VT
-39 DTYGDPVIGASVSVL
+39 DNAGDPVIGASITVL
-54 NASQAT
+54 NGQEGTLTDAMGQYSIA
-60 MTGPLGNYEITLYD
+60 LYD
-74 GASKLVFAAFGYE
+74 GQTKLVFSYFGFE
-87 TQTLDVVGKEVV
+87 TQTIDVSGKSILNLTLTPSEIQLEEVV
-99 NVTMK
+99 
-104 SSEIKLDEVVVTA
+104 ITA

-216 NGAQIINSYD
+216 NGAQIINSFD
-226 IDNISVLKG
+226 IENISVLKG

-258 KNAEGWGVSVNSNTV
+258 QNSKGWGVSVNSNTV
-273 LETPLKLP
+273 IETPLKLP

-292 GKYSYNAGTAYTGD
+292 GKYSYSNGATYTGD

-320 GQLVKQ
+320 GQLIKQ

-342 MRNFFRTGVSTNNN
+342 MRNFFQTGVSTNNN

-364 NGDFRFSATQLNRI
+364 NGDFRFSATQLNRR
-378 GIIPNTDLNRNTLQ
+378 GIVPNTDLSRSTLQ

-403 LEFRANAMYVGSRS
+403 LEFRANAMYVGSGS

-448 DYWKP
+448 EYWKP

-498 ERMNVR
+498 DRMNLRV
-504 LRTGQDMKN
+504 RTGQDMKN

-534 DRLSFMENNTEAL
+534 DRLLFMENNTEAL

-552 AAPMEQKDLRID
+552 AAPLEQKDLRID

-570 LMLQQSSSLIA
+570 LMMQQSSSLIA

-596 NRSNVQTEGRYAQKA
+596 NRSNVQTEGRYARKA

-619 SFAYKSTYYLDLSAR
+619 SFAYKSMYYLDLSAR

-661 MADLGKLSFLKVRA
+661 MADLGKISFLKLRG

-701 YPAFGVNLF
+701 YPAFGINSF
-710 ATNPNLRPERTTSSE
+710 ATNPDLRPERTTSSE
-725 LGVDARFAK
+725 FGIDARFAK
-734 GRFGVDFALYDMT
+734 GRYGMDLAVYDMT
-747 TEDQIIFLPV
+747 TKDQIIYLPV
-757 ATSTGRTSRLANG
+757 ASSTGRSSRLANG
-770 GAIRNTGVELQ
+770 GAIRNTGIELQ

-789 KNFTWNSRVNVGA
+789 NNFKWNSRINLGA

-807 VELPDGVSGGYPI
+807 VSLPEGVSGGYPI
-820 VSSMFPNDGGTA
+820 VANMFPNDGGTA

-843 LGLLKGL
+843 LGQLKGL

-858 NIIHQDGYPVVS
+858 NIIHQDGYPMVS

-878 YQPKARVGWMNSFSS
+878 YQPKARIGWMNSFSV

-920 AGNLVND
+920 AGNLVN
-927 NDPYLDMNAID
+927 NDDPHLDMNAID
-938 GRMIYDVSYDASGN
+938 GRAISSVSYDSNGQ
-952 PVYNLSDA
+952 PVYTEEFA
-960 GGVVGEGVMYDSN
+960 GGVVGAGVMYDSN
-973 GNLVPND
+973 GNLVENT
-980 VTVPLRDYYYKYY
+980 VSVPLRDYYYKYY

-1011 LKLRQVSIA
+1011 LKLRQLSVA
-1020 YTFPKER
+1020 YTVPKEK
-1027 LKNTALK
+1027 LANT
-1034 GLSVS
+1034 GLEGLTIS

-1044 LLLFT
+1044 LLLFS

-1062 NGLFINGFESTSM
+1062 NGLFVNGYESTSM

-1080 FGFSV
+1080 FGFSI